1 MAKKKDVT
9 TDNEIFVAQ
18 KLAEDELNINEI
30 NKPLEMLDFKSFD
43 NNKDL
48 LDYQQQALI
57 NAFRMLVA
65 YFRDFK
71 ENKKEF
77 YAFYQ
82 KHYSFAH
89 CDFAKKKLNPLLKS
103 HFKVENH
110 CVSFEN
116 FINRLAFYMATGSG
130 KTIVIIKLVELLSVA
145 IRMGLIPKKNIMF
158 FSANEH
164 LIKQF
169 EKEIEKYNR
178 NKDYFKQIDFKN
190 LKSVTNKDFHH
201 APKNSFIEKIA
212 LFYYRADLMSDE
224 ESKENLLNYK
234 DYWDNGENYVIL
246 DEAHKGNK
254 TESKRQAIFSLLSL
268 KGFLFNFS
276 ATFTEESDLITA
288 VYNLSVGEWVKL
300 GYGKESVLL
309 KKNNLNAFKEL
320 KDLNDREKEIA
331 LLKALLLLGMQK
343 RHQTEGYFYDP
354 LMLVFTH
361 SVNVKNSDAEIF
373 FKTLARVIE
382 NDDGSDFLKA
392 KDDLLEELKNPEFL
406 FSDDKDKGY
415 KVNVFKESLKSM
427 DFKGLKEEVFYASN
441 GHIEV
446 IINPKNNQEI
456 AFKLNTS
463 DKVFCLIRIGDITE
477 WICEKLKSV
486 KVVSKNLS
494 FKEESYFS
502 QIDKSSINILV
513 GSRTFDTG
521 WDSTRPSVILFLN
534 IGLDD
539 DAKKLV
545 KQSFGRGVRIESV
558 KNQRQRLAYL
568 DIDEAIKKDLKPNAA
583 MLETLFVIPTNHASL
598 EAILKIQ
605 KESENKGEN
614 RGSWREIKLEKT
626 PIKHALFVP
635 CYRKE
640 QTNALKIS
648 PSASFKMSEKNF
660 KDLKEYFHLM
670 SEKHFI
676 LKHEIYDP
684 KDYTL
689 LKEMIQT
696 AHFKK
701 VPTWHYKDL
710 DHMISE
716 IKGKKGYTLLKDLI
730 QTAHFKKVSTWHYK
744 DLDHM
749 ISEIKGKLY
758 PNQKVPKDEFNALDS
773 EKIVHFKRIK
783 VRADKKE
790 ELIQT
795 IQEVKE
801 YAPLDKETLR
811 IKIAQGEI
819 DPYDTEKHKQDK
831 TFKVDEAELLKLKE
845 HYYTPLIKAKNCDW
859 LKHVVKVESE
869 SDFLEELLKI
879 VETLQENY
887 DFWAFSK
894 IDEHLDNLFI
904 PYFNNAA
911 ERKFFPDFIFW
922 LQKGGTQIICFI
934 DPKGSKHTDYE
945 HKADAY
951 QLFKDKI
958 FNPKN
963 DPNLK
968 IKVVLKFYGDKDDVG
983 ERYRDD
989 WIKEGELKDFFLKQL
1004 A

>member
-1 MAKKKDVT
+1 MAKKKDLT

-18 KLAEDELNINEI
+18 KLAEEELDTNEI
-30 NKPLEMLDFKSFD
+30 NEPLERLDFKSFD
-43 NNKDL
+43 NNKEL

-57 NAFRMLVA
+57 NAFRMLIA

-82 KHYSFAH
+82 KHYSFAN

-110 CVSFEN
+110 CVKFEN

-178 NKDYFKQIDFKN
+178 NKDYSKQIDFKS
-190 LKSVTNKDFHH
+190 LKSVTNKDFYH

-254 TESKRQAIFSLLSL
+254 SESKRQAIFSLLSL
-268 KGFLFNFS
+268 KGLLFNFS

-343 RHQTEGYFYDP
+343 RYQTEGYFYDP

-406 FSDDKDKGY
+406 FSDGKDKEKEY
-415 KVNVFKESLKSM
+415 KIKVFKEGLKSM
-427 DFKGLKEEVFYASN
+427 DFKGLKEEVFYANN

-463 DKVFCLIRIGDITE
+463 DKVFCLIKIGDITE

-513 GSRTFDTG
+513 GSRTFETG

-568 DIDEAIKKDLKPNAA
+568 EIDKAVKKDLKPHAA

-598 EAILKIQ
+598 EAILNFQ
-605 KESENKGEN
+605 KESENKGED

-640 QTNALKIS
+640 QASILKL
-648 PSASFKMSEKNF
+648 PESASFKMSEKNF

-676 LKHEIYDP
+676 LKHEIYNP

-701 VPTWHYKDL
+701 V
-710 DHMISE
+710 
-716 IKGKKGYTLLKDLI
+716 
-730 QTAHFKKVSTWHYK
+730 STWHYK
-744 DLDHM
+744 DLDYM

-758 PNQKVPKDEFNALDS
+758 PNQKVPKDEFNALDN
-773 EKIVHFKRIK
+773 EKIVHFKRVK

-790 ELIQT
+790 KLIQT

-801 YAPLDKETLR
+801 YTPL
-811 IKIAQGEI
+811 
-819 DPYDTEKHKQDK
+819 DTEKHKQDR

-859 LKHVVKVESE
+859 LKHVVKVKSE

-879 VETLQENY
+879 TETLQENY

-904 PYFNNAA
+904 PYIDNAT
-911 ERKFFPDFIFW
+911 ERRFFPDFIFW
-922 LQKGGTQIICFI
+922 LEKGGTQIICFI

-951 QLFKDKI
+951 KLFKDKV
-958 FNPKN
+958 FSSKD
-963 DPNLK
+963 DPNFK

-989 WIKEGELKDFFLKQL
+989 WIKKGKLEDFFLTL
-1004 A
+1004 IA

>member
-1 MAKKKDVT
+1 MAKKKQEVRN
-9 TDNEIFVAQ
+9 NEIFVAQ
-18 KLAEDELNINEI
+18 KLAEEELNTNKINE
-30 NKPLEMLDFKSFD
+30 PLERLDFKSFD
-43 NNKDL
+43 SNKEL

-57 NAFRMLVA
+57 NAFRVLVA

-82 KHYSFAH
+82 KHYSFAN
-89 CDFAKKKLNPLLKS
+89 CDFAKKKLNDLLKNS
-103 HFKVENH
+103 FKVENG
-110 CVSFEN
+110 CVKFEN

-169 EKEIEKYNR
+169 EKEIERYNR
-178 NKDYFKQIDFKN
+178 GKDYFKQIDFKN

-201 APKNSFIEKIA
+201 APKDSFIKQIA
-212 LFYYRADLMSDE
+212 LFYYRADLMNDE

-254 TESKRQAIFSLLSL
+254 SESKRQAIFSLLSL

-276 ATFTEESDLITA
+276 ATFTEESDLITS

-309 KKNNLNAFKEL
+309 KKNNLNAFKDL

-343 RHQTEGYFYDP
+343 RYKTESYFHDP

-382 NDDGSDFLKA
+382 NDDGSDFSKA
-392 KDDLLEELKNPEFL
+392 KEDLLEELKDPEFL
-406 FSDDKDKGY
+406 FSANKDKDY
-415 KVNVFKESLKSM
+415 KVKVFKEGLKSI
-427 DFKGLKEEVFYASN
+427 DFKGLKEEVFYANS

-568 DIDEAIKKDLKPNAA
+568 DIDEAIKEKLKPNAA

-598 EAILKIQ
+598 EAILKFQ

-626 PIKHALFVP
+626 RIEHALFVP

-648 PSASFKMSEKNF
+648 PSTSFKMSEKNF

-701 VPTWHYKDL
+701 V
-710 DHMISE
+710 
-716 IKGKKGYTLLKDLI
+716 
-730 QTAHFKKVSTWHYK
+730 STWHYK
-744 DLDHM
+744 DLDYM

-758 PNQKVPKDEFNALDS
+758 PNQKVPKDEFNALDN

-783 VRADKKE
+783 VKAGKKE
-790 ELIQT
+790 ELIKT
-795 IQEVKE
+795 IQEVEE

-819 DPYDTEKHKQDK
+819 DPYGAERHRQGK
-831 TFKVDEAELLKLKE
+831 TFKVEDAELLKLKE
-845 HYYTPLIKAKNCDW
+845 HYYTPLIKAKNCEW

-869 SDFLEELLKI
+869 IDFLKELQDQETTK
-879 VETLQENY
+879 TLQENY

-904 PYFNNAA
+904 PYIGEHTT
-911 ERKFFPDFIFW
+911 ERRFFPDFIFW
-922 LQKGGTQIICFI
+922 LQKGDTQIICFI

-951 QLFKDKI
+951 KLFKNKI

-963 DPNLK
+963 DPHCKIKK
-968 IKVVLKFYGDKDDVG
+968 IKVVLKFYGDKDRVG
-983 ERYRDD
+983 DNYRDY
-989 WIKEGELKDFFLKQL
+989 WIQKGKLNDFFLTLKD
-1004 A
+1004 

>member
-1 MAKKKDVT
+1 MAKKKDLT

-18 KLAEDELNINEI
+18 KLAEDELNANEI
-30 NKPLEMLDFKSFD
+30 NEPLEMLDFKSFD
-43 NNKDL
+43 SNKEL

-57 NAFRMLVA
+57 NAFRVLTA

-82 KHYSFAH
+82 KHYSFAN

-110 CVSFEN
+110 CVRFEN

-178 NKDYFKQIDFKN
+178 GKDYFKQIDFKS
-190 LKSVTNKDFHH
+190 LKSVTNKDFYH
-201 APKNSFIEKIA
+201 ASKDFFQKIV
-212 LFYYRADLMSDE
+212 LFYYRADLMNDE

-234 DYWDNGENYVIL
+234 DCWDNGENYVIL

-268 KGFLFNFS
+268 KGFLSNFS

-343 RHQTEGYFYDP
+343 RYKVEGYFYDP

-406 FSDDKDKGY
+406 FSDDKDKDY
-415 KVNVFKESLKSM
+415 KVKVFKEGLKNM

-463 DKVFCLIRIGDITE
+463 DKVFCLIKIGDITE

-502 QIDKSSINILV
+502 QIDESSINILV

-598 EAILKIQ
+598 EAILKFQ

-626 PIKHALFVP
+626 PIKHDLFVP

-676 LKHEIYDP
+676 LKHEFYDP

-689 LKEMIQT
+689 LKDM
-696 AHFKK
+696 
-701 VPTWHYKDL
+701 
-710 DHMISE
+710 
-716 IKGKKGYTLLKDLI
+716 I

-744 DLDHM
+744 DLDYM
-749 ISEIKGKLY
+749 ISEIKSKLY
-758 PNQKVPKDEFNALDS
+758 PNQKVPKDEFNALDN
-773 EKIVHFKRIK
+773 EKIVHFKRVK
-783 VRADKKE
+783 VKADKKE
-790 ELIQT
+790 KLIQT

-801 YAPLDKETLR
+801 YTPLDKETLR
-811 IKIAQGEI
+811 KKIAQGEI
-819 DPYDTEKHKQDK
+819 DPYDTEKHKQDR
-831 TFKVDEAELLKLKE
+831 TFKVGDAELLKLKE

-869 SDFLEELLKI
+869 IDFLKELQETETIK
-879 VETLQENY
+879 TLQENY

-904 PYFNNAA
+904 PYIDNGAT

-922 LQKGGTQIICFI
+922 LEKGGTQIICFI

-951 QLFKDKI
+951 KLFKDKI
-958 FNPKN
+958 FNPKD

-968 IKVVLKFYGDKDDVG
+968 IKVVLKFYGNKDGVG

>member
-1 MAKKKDVT
+1 MAKKKDLT

-18 KLAEDELNINEI
+18 KLAEDELDTNKINE
-30 NKPLEMLDFKSFD
+30 PLEMLDFKSFD
-43 NNKDL
+43 NNKEL

-57 NAFRMLVA
+57 NAFRMLAA

-82 KHYSFAH
+82 KYYSFAN

-116 FINRLAFYMATGSG
+116 FINRLAFYMA
-130 KTIVIIKLVELLSVA
+130 

-158 FSANEH
+158 FSANEN

-169 EKEIEKYNR
+169 KKEIEKYNR
-178 NKDYFKQIDFKN
+178 NKDYFKQIDFKS
-190 LKSVTNKDFHH
+190 LKSVKNKDFHH
-201 APKNSFIEKIA
+201 APKDFFIEKIT

-254 TESKRQAIFSLLSL
+254 SESKRQAIFSLLSQ

-343 RHQTEGYFYDP
+343 RYKTEGYFYDP

-392 KDDLLEELKNPEFL
+392 KEDLLEELKNPEFL
-406 FSDDKDKGY
+406 FGDDKDKGY
-415 KVNVFKESLKSM
+415 KVKVFKEGLKSM
-427 DFKGLKEEVFYASN
+427 DFKDLKEEVFYANN

-463 DKVFCLIRIGDITE
+463 DKVFCLIKIGDITE

-568 DIDEAIKKDLKPNAA
+568 EIDGAIKKDLKPNAA
-583 MLETLFVIPTNHASL
+583 MLETLFVIPTNYASL

-676 LKHEIYDP
+676 LKHEIYNP
-684 KDYTL
+684 KDYAL
-689 LKEMIQT
+689 LKEM
-696 AHFKK
+696 
-701 VPTWHYKDL
+701 
-710 DHMISE
+710 
-716 IKGKKGYTLLKDLI
+716 I

-744 DLDHM
+744 DLDYM

-758 PNQKVPKDEFNALDS
+758 PNQKVPKDEFNALDN
-773 EKIVHFKRIK
+773 EKIVHFKRVK
-783 VRADKKE
+783 VKADKKE
-790 ELIQT
+790 ELIKK

-801 YAPLDKETLR
+801 YAPLDKER
-811 IKIAQGEI
+811 IKIGQGEI

-859 LKHVVKVESE
+859 LKHVVKVKSE
-869 SDFLEELLKI
+869 SDFLEELLEI
-879 VETLQENY
+879 TETLQENY

-894 IDEHLDNLFI
+894 IDEHLDHLFI
-904 PYFNNAA
+904 PYFNNVA
-911 ERKFFPDFIFW
+911 ERRFFPDFIFW
-922 LQKGGTQIICFI
+922 LEKGGMQIICFI
-934 DPKGSKHTDYE
+934 DPKGTKIAEYE

-951 QLFKDKI
+951 KLFKDKV
-958 FNPKN
+958 FSSKD

-968 IKVVLKFYGDKDDVG
+968 IKVVLKFYGDKDEVADG
-983 ERYRDD
+983 YRDY
-989 WIKEGELKDFFLKQL
+989 WIKKGKLEDFFLTL
-1004 A
+1004 IA

>member
-1 MAKKKDVT
+1 MAKKKDLT

-18 KLAEDELNINEI
+18 KLAEEELNTNEI
-30 NKPLEMLDFKSFD
+30 NEPLERLDFKSFD
-43 NNKDL
+43 NNKEL

-82 KHYSFAH
+82 KHYSFAN

-158 FSANEH
+158 FSTNEN

-190 LKSVTNKDFHH
+190 LKSVTHKDFYR
-201 APKNSFIEKIA
+201 APKDSVIKQIT
-212 LFYYRADLMSDE
+212 LFYYRADLMNDE

-343 RHQTEGYFYDP
+343 RYKVEGYFYDP

-392 KDDLLEELKNPEFL
+392 KEDLLEELKNPEFL
-406 FSDDKDKGY
+406 FSDGKEQKY
-415 KVNVFKESLKSM
+415 KVEVFKDGLKSM

-463 DKVFCLIRIGDITE
+463 DKVFCLIKIGDITE

-513 GSRTFDTG
+513 GSRTFETG

-568 DIDEAIKKDLKPNAA
+568 EIDEAIKKDLKPNAA

-598 EAILKIQ
+598 EAILKFQ
-605 KESENKGEN
+605 KESENGGEN

-626 PIKHALFVP
+626 PIKHKLFVP

-676 LKHEIYDP
+676 LKHEIYSP

-689 LKEMIQT
+689 LKEMIQE
-696 AHFKK
+696 AHFN
-701 VPTWHYKDL
+701 
-710 DHMISE
+710 
-716 IKGKKGYTLLKDLI
+716 
-730 QTAHFKKVSTWHYK
+730 KVSTWHYK
-744 DLDHM
+744 DLDYM

-758 PNQKVPKDEFNALDS
+758 PNQKVPKDEFNALDN
-773 EKIVHFKRIK
+773 EKIVHFKRVK

-790 ELIQT
+790 KLIQT

-811 IKIAQGEI
+811 TKIAQGEI
-819 DPYDTEKHKQDK
+819 DIDNIDKHKQDK
-831 TFKVDEAELLKLKE
+831 TFKVDDTELLKLKE

-859 LKHVVKVESE
+859 LKHVVKVKSE

-879 VETLQENY
+879 TETLQENY

-904 PYFNNAA
+904 PYIDNGAT

-951 QLFKDKI
+951 KLFKDKV
-958 FNPKN
+958 FSSKD
-963 DPNLK
+963 DPNFK
-968 IKVVLKFYGDKDDVG
+968 IKVVLKFYGDKDGVADL
-983 ERYRDD
+983 YRDY
-989 WIKEGELKDFFLKQL
+989 WIKKGKLEDFFLDLKD
-1004 A
+1004 

>member
-1 MAKKKDVT
+1 MAKKKQEIRN
-9 TDNEIFVAQ
+9 NEIFVAQ
-18 KLAEDELNINEI
+18 KLAEEELNINEI
-30 NKPLEMLDFKSFD
+30 NDPLEMLDFKSFD
-43 NNKDL
+43 SNKEL

-57 NAFRMLVA
+57 NAFRVLVA

-82 KHYSFAH
+82 EHYSFAN
-89 CDFAKKKLNPLLKS
+89 CDFTNKKLNHLLKS

-158 FSANEH
+158 FSANEN

-178 NKDYFKQIDFKN
+178 GKDFSKQIDFKN
-190 LKSVTNKDFHH
+190 LKEVTNKDFHR
-201 APKNSFIEKIA
+201 APKDFFEKIA

-224 ESKENLLNYK
+224 GKENLLNYK
-234 DYWDNGENYVIL
+234 DCWDNGENYVIL

-343 RHQTEGYFYDP
+343 RYQVEGYFYDP

-361 SVNVKNSDAEIF
+361 SVNVENSDAEIF

-392 KDDLLEELKNPEFL
+392 KEDLLEELKNPEFL
-406 FSDDKDKGY
+406 FSDGKDQNY
-415 KVNVFKESLKSM
+415 KIEVFKEGLKSM
-427 DFKGLKEEVFYASN
+427 DFKGLKEAVFYANN

-446 IINPKNNQEI
+446 IINHKNNQEI

-513 GSRTFDTG
+513 GSRTFETG

-568 DIDEAIKKDLKPNAA
+568 DIDESIKKALKPNAA
-583 MLETLFVIPTNHASL
+583 MLETLFVIATKS
-598 EAILKIQ
+598 ESVKAILDL
-605 KESENKGEN
+605 KEESSDP
-614 RGSWREIKLEKT
+614 SWCEVELEKT
-626 PIKHALFVP
+626 LIEHALFVP
-635 CYRKE
+635 CYQEKSIKATDL
-640 QTNALKIS
+640 QS
-648 PSASFKMSEKNF
+648 GSFKMSEKNF

-676 LKHEIYDP
+676 LKHEIYNP
-684 KDYTL
+684 KDY
-689 LKEMIQT
+689 
-696 AHFKK
+696 A
-701 VPTWHYKDL
+701 
-710 DHMISE
+710 
-716 IKGKKGYTLLKDLI
+716 LLKDLI
-730 QTAHFKKVSTWHYK
+730 QTKRFEIELNWHYK
-744 DLDHM
+744 DLDDL
-749 ISEIKGKLY
+749 ISILKKRLY
-758 PNQKVPKDEFNALDS
+758 LNQKVPKDEFNALDN

-783 VRADKKE
+783 VKADKKE
-790 ELIQT
+790 KLIQT

-801 YAPLDKETLR
+801 YAPL
-811 IKIAQGEI
+811 
-819 DPYDTEKHKQDK
+819 DTEKHKQDK

-869 SDFLEELLKI
+869 IDFLKELQKTETI
-879 VETLQENY
+879 KTLQENY

-904 PYFNNAA
+904 PYFNGAT
-911 ERKFFPDFIFW
+911 ERRFFPDFIFW
-922 LQKGGTQIICFI
+922 LEKGGTQIICFI
-934 DPKGSKHTDYE
+934 DPKGTEHTSSL
-945 HKADAY
+945 HKADVY
-951 QLFKDKI
+951 KNLFKDKV
-958 FNPKN
+958 FSSKN
-963 DPNLK
+963 DPNSK
-968 IKVVLKFYGDKDDVG
+968 IKVVLKFYGNKDKVPDD
-983 ERYRDD
+983 YRNY
-989 WIKEGELKDFFLKQL
+989 WIKKGELKDFFLTL
-1004 A
+1004 

>member
-1 MAKKKDVT
+1 MAKKKDLT

-18 KLAEDELNINEI
+18 KLAEEELDTNEI
-30 NKPLEMLDFKSFD
+30 NEPLEMLDFKSFD
-43 NNKDL
+43 SNKEL

-57 NAFRMLVA
+57 NAFRVLVA

-82 KHYSFAH
+82 KHYSFAN

-158 FSANEH
+158 FSANEN

-178 NKDYFKQIDFKN
+178 GKDYFKQIDFKS

-201 APKNSFIEKIA
+201 APKDFSIEKIT
-212 LFYYRADLMSDE
+212 LFYYRADLMNDE

-254 TESKRQAIFSLLSL
+254 SESKRQAIFSLLSL

-343 RHQTEGYFYDP
+343 RYQTEGYFHDP

-406 FSDDKDKGY
+406 FSDDKDKDY
-415 KVNVFKESLKSM
+415 KVKVFKEGLKSM
-427 DFKGLKEEVFYASN
+427 DFKGLKEAVFYASN

-463 DKVFCLIRIGDITE
+463 DKIFCLIRIGDITE

-486 KVVSKNLS
+486 KVVGKNLS

-568 DIDEAIKKDLKPNAA
+568 EIDGAIKKALKPNAA
-583 MLETLFVIPTNHASL
+583 MLETLFVIATKS
-598 EAILKIQ
+598 ESVKAILDL
-605 KESENKGEN
+605 KEESSDP
-614 RGSWREIKLEKT
+614 SWCEVELEEM
-626 PIKHALFVP
+626 PIEHALFVP
-635 CYRKE
+635 CYQEKSIKATDL
-640 QTNALKIS
+640 QS
-648 PSASFKMSEKNF
+648 GSFKMSEKNF

-676 LKHEIYDP
+676 LKHEIYNP
-684 KDYTL
+684 KDY
-689 LKEMIQT
+689 K
-696 AHFKK
+696 
-701 VPTWHYKDL
+701 
-710 DHMISE
+710 
-716 IKGKKGYTLLKDLI
+716 LLKDLI
-730 QTAHFKKVSTWHYK
+730 QTKRFEIELNWHYK
-744 DLDHM
+744 DLDDL
-749 ISEIKGKLY
+749 ISILKKRLY
-758 PNQKVPKDEFNALDS
+758 LNQKVPKDEFNALDS

-790 ELIQT
+790 KLIQT
-795 IQEVKE
+795 IQEMKE

-819 DPYDTEKHKQDK
+819 DPYDTDKHKQDK
-831 TFKVDEAELLKLKE
+831 TFKVDDAELLKLKE

-869 SDFLEELLKI
+869 IDFLKELQKTETI
-879 VETLQENY
+879 KTLQENY

-904 PYFNNAA
+904 PYFNGAT

-934 DPKGSKHTDYE
+934 DPKGTEHTSGLR
-945 HKADAY
+945 KADLY
-951 QLFKDKI
+951 KLFKDKV
-958 FNPKN
+958 FSSKN

-968 IKVVLKFYGDKDDVG
+968 IKVVLKFYGNKDKVPDD
-983 ERYRDD
+983 YRDY
-989 WIKEGELKDFFLKQL
+989 WIKKGKLEDFFLKQL

>member
-1 MAKKKDVT
+1 MAKKKDLT
-9 TDNEIFVAQ
+9 SYNEIFVAQ
-18 KLAEDELNINEI
+18 KLAEEELNTNEI
-30 NKPLEMLDFKSFD
+30 NEPLERLDFKSFD
-43 NNKDL
+43 GNKEL

-71 ENKKEF
+71 GSKKEF

-82 KHYSFAH
+82 EHYSFAH
-89 CDFAKKKLNPLLKS
+89 CDFTHKKLNPLLKAY
-103 HFKVENH
+103 FKVENH

-145 IRMGLIPKKNIMF
+145 MGMGLIPKKNIMF
-158 FSANEH
+158 FSANEN

-178 NKDYFKQIDFKN
+178 GKDFSKQIDFKN
-190 LKSVTNKDFHH
+190 LKSITHKDFHR
-201 APKNSFIEKIA
+201 APKGFFEKIT

-254 TESKRQAIFSLLSL
+254 SESKRQAIFSLLSL

-276 ATFTEESDLITA
+276 ATFTEESDLITS

-309 KKNNLNAFKEL
+309 KKNNLNAFKDL

-343 RHQTEGYFYDP
+343 RYKTEGYFHDP

-361 SVNVKNSDAEIF
+361 SVNVENSDAEIF

-382 NDDGSDFLKA
+382 NDDGNDFVKA
-392 KDDLLEELKNPEFL
+392 KEDLLEELKDPEFL
-406 FSDDKDKGY
+406 FSDDKDKDY
-415 KVNVFKESLKSM
+415 KVKVFKEGLKSM
-427 DFKGLKEEVFYASN
+427 DFKGLKEEVFYANS

-463 DKVFCLIRIGDITE
+463 DKVFCLIKIGDITE
-477 WICEKLKSV
+477 WIHEKLKSV

-502 QIDKSSINILV
+502 QIDRSSINILV
-513 GSRTFDTG
+513 GSRTFETG

-568 DIDEAIKKDLKPNAA
+568 DIDEAIKKDLKPNVA

-598 EAILKIQ
+598 EAILEPQ
-605 KESENKGEN
+605 KESENRGEN

-626 PIKHALFVP
+626 LIKHDLFVP

-640 QTNALKIS
+640 PTSILELS
-648 PSASFKMSEKNF
+648 PNASFKMSEKNF
-660 KDLKEYFHLM
+660 KDLKEYFNLM

-684 KDYTL
+684 KDYATL
-689 LKEMIQT
+689 KDMIQ
-696 AHFKK
+696 K
-701 VPTWHYKDL
+701 
-710 DHMISE
+710 
-716 IKGKKGYTLLKDLI
+716 
-730 QTAHFKKVSTWHYK
+730 AHFKKVSTWHYK
-744 DLDHM
+744 DLDYM

-758 PNQKVPKDEFNALDS
+758 PNQKVPKDEFNALDN

-783 VRADKKE
+783 VKADKQE
-790 ELIQT
+790 ALIKT

-801 YAPLDKETLR
+801 HAPL
-811 IKIAQGEI
+811 
-819 DPYDTEKHKQDK
+819 DTEKHKQDK
-831 TFKVDEAELLKLKE
+831 TFKVDDAELLKLKE
-845 HYYTPLIKAKNCDW
+845 HYYTPLIKAKDCDW
-859 LKHVVKVESE
+859 LKHVVKVKSE
-869 SDFLEELLKI
+869 IDFLQELQDQETTK
-879 VETLQENY
+879 TLQENY

-904 PYFNNAA
+904 PYIDGAA
-911 ERKFFPDFIFW
+911 ERRFFPDFIFW
-922 LQKGGTQIICFI
+922 LQKGDTQIICFI
-934 DPKGSKHTDYE
+934 DPKGTKISDYQ

-951 QLFKDKI
+951 KLFKDKI

-963 DPNLK
+963 DPHFK

-983 ERYRDD
+983 DNYRDY
-989 WIKEGELKDFFLKQL
+989 WIQKGKLNNFFLTLKD
-1004 A
+1004 

>member
-1 MAKKKDVT
+1 MAKKKDLT
-9 TDNEIFVAQ
+9 THNEIFVAQ
-18 KLAEDELNINEI
+18 KLAEEELDTNEI
-30 NKPLEMLDFKSFD
+30 NDPLEMLDFKSFD
-43 NNKDL
+43 NNKEL

-57 NAFRMLVA
+57 NAFRMLTA

-82 KHYSFAH
+82 KHYSFAN
-89 CDFAKKKLNPLLKS
+89 CDFAKKKLHPLLKS
-103 HFKVENH
+103 HFKVENG

-190 LKSVTNKDFHH
+190 LKSVTNKDFYH
-201 APKNSFIEKIA
+201 APKNSFIEKIV
-212 LFYYRADLMSDE
+212 LFYYRADLMNDE

-343 RHQTEGYFYDP
+343 RYKTEGYFYDP

-361 SVNVKNSDAEIF
+361 SVNVENSDAEIF

-382 NDDGSDFLKA
+382 NDDEGDFLKA
-392 KDDLLEELKNPEFL
+392 KEDLLEELKNPEFL

-415 KVNVFKESLKSM
+415 KVKVFKEGLKSM

-463 DKVFCLIRIGDITE
+463 DKVFCLIKIGDITE
-477 WICEKLKSV
+477 WIYEKLKSV

-568 DIDEAIKKDLKPNAA
+568 DIDEAIKKDLKPHAA

-598 EAILKIQ
+598 EAILKFQ

-626 PIKHALFVP
+626 PIKHDLFVP

-676 LKHEIYDP
+676 LKHEIYNP

-689 LKEMIQT
+689 LKDM
-696 AHFKK
+696 
-701 VPTWHYKDL
+701 
-710 DHMISE
+710 
-716 IKGKKGYTLLKDLI
+716 I

-744 DLDHM
+744 DLDYM

-773 EKIVHFKRIK
+773 EKIVHFKRVK

-790 ELIQT
+790 KLIQT
-795 IQEVKE
+795 IQEMKE
-801 YAPLDKETLR
+801 YAPLDKER

-819 DPYDTEKHKQDK
+819 DPYDTEKHKQDR
-831 TFKVDEAELLKLKE
+831 TFKVDDAELLKLKE

-859 LKHVVKVESE
+859 LKHVVKVKSE

-879 VETLQENY
+879 TETLQENY

-894 IDEHLDNLFI
+894 INEHLDNLFI
-904 PYFNNAA
+904 PYIDNAT

-922 LQKGGTQIICFI
+922 LEKGGTQIICFI
-934 DPKGSKHTDYE
+934 DPKGTEHTSGLR
-945 HKADAY
+945 KADSY
-951 QLFKDKI
+951 KLFKDKV
-958 FNPKN
+958 FSSKN

-968 IKVVLKFYGDKDDVG
+968 IKVVLKFYGNKDKVPDD
-983 ERYRDD
+983 YRDY
-989 WIKEGELKDFFLKQL
+989 WIKKGELKDFFLKQL

>member
-1 MAKKKDVT
+1 MAKKKDLT

-18 KLAEDELNINEI
+18 KLAEEELNTNEI
-30 NKPLEMLDFKSFD
+30 NDPLEMLDFKSFD
-43 NNKDL
+43 SNKEL

-82 KHYSFAH
+82 KHYSFAN

-103 HFKVENH
+103 HFKVENN
-110 CVSFEN
+110 CVRFEN

-178 NKDYFKQIDFKN
+178 NKDYSKQIDFKS
-190 LKSVTNKDFHH
+190 LKSVKNKDFYHS
-201 APKNSFIEKIA
+201 PKDFFQKIT

-254 TESKRQAIFSLLSL
+254 SESKRQAIFSLLSL

-343 RHQTEGYFYDP
+343 RYQTEGYFYDP

-361 SVNVKNSDAEIF
+361 SVNIKNSDAEIF

-382 NDDGSDFLKA
+382 NDDEGVFLKA

-415 KVNVFKESLKSM
+415 KVKVFKEGLKGM
-427 DFKGLKEEVFYASN
+427 DFKGLKEAVFYASN

-463 DKVFCLIRIGDITE
+463 DKVFCLIKIGDITE

-513 GSRTFDTG
+513 GSRAFDTG

-568 DIDEAIKKDLKPNAA
+568 DIDGAVKKDLKPNAA

-598 EAILKIQ
+598 EAILKFQ

-626 PIKHALFVP
+626 PMKHALFVP

-640 QTNALKIS
+640 QTNALKIP

-676 LKHEIYDP
+676 LKHEIYNP
-684 KDYTL
+684 KDYEL

-710 DHMISE
+710 D
-716 IKGKKGYTLLKDLI
+716 Y
-730 QTAHFKKVSTWHYK
+730 
-744 DLDHM
+744 M

-773 EKIVHFKRIK
+773 EKIVHFKRVK
-783 VRADKKE
+783 VKADKKE
-790 ELIQT
+790 KLVKK

-801 YAPLDKETLR
+801 YAPLDKER

-819 DPYDTEKHKQDK
+819 DPYDTEKHKQNK
-831 TFKVDEAELLKLKE
+831 TFEVDGAELLKLKE

-859 LKHVVKVESE
+859 LKHVVKVKSE

-879 VETLQENY
+879 TETLQENY

-904 PYFNNAA
+904 PYIDNGAT
-911 ERKFFPDFIFW
+911 ERRFFPDFIFW
-922 LQKGGTQIICFI
+922 LEKGGMQIICFI

-951 QLFKDKI
+951 KLFKDKI
-958 FNPKN
+958 FNPKD

-968 IKVVLKFYGDKDDVG
+968 IKVVLKFYGDKDGVG

>member
-1 MAKKKDVT
+1 MAKKKDLT

-18 KLAEDELNINEI
+18 KLAEEELNTNEI
-30 NKPLEMLDFKSFD
+30 NEPLERLDFKSFD
-43 NNKDL
+43 NNKEL

-57 NAFRMLVA
+57 NAFRMLAA
-65 YFRDFK
+65 YFKDFK
-71 ENKKEF
+71 ESKKAF

-82 KHYSFAH
+82 EHYSFAN
-89 CDFAKKKLNPLLKS
+89 CDFTNKKLNPLLKDY
-103 HFKVENH
+103 FKVENG

-145 IRMGLIPKKNIMF
+145 IRMGLIPKKNLMF
-158 FSANEH
+158 FSANEN

-178 NKDYFKQIDFKN
+178 GKDFSKQIDFKN
-190 LKSVTNKDFHH
+190 LKEVTHKDFHR
-201 APKNSFIEKIA
+201 APKDSFIKQIA

-254 TESKRQAIFSLLSL
+254 SESKRQAIFSLLSL

-309 KKNNLNAFKEL
+309 KKNNLNAFKDS

-343 RHQTEGYFYDP
+343 RYKTEGYFHDP

-382 NDDGSDFLKA
+382 NDDGNDFLKA
-392 KDDLLEELKNPEFL
+392 KEDLLEEIKDTEFL
-406 FSDDKDKGY
+406 FSDDKDKDY
-415 KVNVFKESLKSM
+415 KVKVFKEGLNSM

-441 GHIEV
+441 GYIEV

-463 DKVFCLIRIGDITE
+463 DKVFCLIKIGDITE

-513 GSRTFDTG
+513 GSRTFETG

-568 DIDEAIKKDLKPNAA
+568 DIDKAVKKALKPNAA

-626 PIKHALFVP
+626 RIEHDLFVP

-640 QTNALKIS
+640 QTSILKL
-648 PSASFKMSEKNF
+648 PENASFKMSGENF
-660 KDLKEYFHLM
+660 KDLKEYFNLM

-684 KDYTL
+684 KDYEQ
-689 LKEMIQT
+689 LKKIIQ
-696 AHFKK
+696 K
-701 VPTWHYKDL
+701 
-710 DHMISE
+710 
-716 IKGKKGYTLLKDLI
+716 
-730 QTAHFKKVSTWHYK
+730 AHFKKVSTWHYK
-744 DLDHM
+744 DLDYM
-749 ISEIKGKLY
+749 IAEIKGKLY

-783 VRADKKE
+783 VKASKKE
-790 ELIQT
+790 ELVKK

-801 YAPLDKETLR
+801 YAPLDKER
-811 IKIAQGEI
+811 KKIAQGEI

-831 TFKVDEAELLKLKE
+831 TFEVDGAELLKLKE
-845 HYYTPLIKAKNCDW
+845 HYYTPLIKAKDCDW
-859 LKHVVKVESE
+859 LKHVVKVKSE
-869 SDFLEELLKI
+869 IDFLQELQDQETTK
-879 VETLQENY
+879 TLQENY

-904 PYFNNAA
+904 PYIDNAT
-911 ERKFFPDFIFW
+911 ERRFFPDFIFW
-922 LQKGGTQIICFI
+922 LQKGDTQIICFI
-934 DPKGSKHTDYE
+934 DPKGIIISDYQL
-945 HKADAY
+945 KADAY
-951 QLFKDKI
+951 KLFKDKI
-958 FNPKN
+958 FNSKN
-963 DPNLK
+963 DPNFK
-968 IKVVLKFYGDKDDVG
+968 IKVVLKFYGDKDKVG
-983 ERYRDD
+983 DNYRDY
-989 WIKEGELKDFFLKQL
+989 WIQKGKLNDFFLTLKD
-1004 A
+1004 

>member
-1 MAKKKDVT
+1 MAKKKDLT

-18 KLAEDELNINEI
+18 KLAEDELNTNEI
-30 NKPLEMLDFKSFD
+30 NEPLEMLDFKSFD
-43 NNKDL
+43 NNKEL

-71 ENKKEF
+71 GSKKEF

-82 KHYSFAH
+82 KHYSFAN
-89 CDFAKKKLNPLLKS
+89 CDFTKKKLHPLLKN
-103 HFKVENH
+103 HFKAENH

-158 FSANEH
+158 FSANEN

-169 EKEIEKYNR
+169 EKEIERYNR
-178 NKDYFKQIDFKN
+178 GKDYSKQMDFKS
-190 LKSVTNKDFHH
+190 LKSVKNEDFYH
-201 APKNSFIEKIA
+201 APKNSLMEKIA
-212 LFYYRADLMSDE
+212 LFYYRADLMNNE

-254 TESKRQAIFSLLSL
+254 SESKRQAIFSLLSL

-276 ATFTEESDLITA
+276 ATFTEESDLITS

-320 KDLNDREKEIA
+320 KDLNDREKETA
-331 LLKALLLLGMQK
+331 LLKALLLLAMQK
-343 RHQTEGYFYDP
+343 RYKTEGYFHDP

-382 NDDGSDFLKA
+382 NDDEGDFLKA
-392 KDDLLEELKNPEFL
+392 KEDLLEELKNPEFL
-406 FSDDKDKGY
+406 FSDDKDKDD
-415 KVNVFKESLKSM
+415 KVQVFKEGLKSM

-463 DKVFCLIRIGDITE
+463 DKVFCLIKIGDITE
-477 WICEKLKSV
+477 WIYEKLKSV

-494 FKEESYFS
+494 FREESYFS

-513 GSRTFDTG
+513 GSRTFETG

-539 DAKKLV
+539 DAKKFV

-568 DIDEAIKKDLKPNAA
+568 DIDVAIKKALKPNAA
-583 MLETLFVIPTNHASL
+583 MLETLFVIATKS
-598 EAILKIQ
+598 ESVKAILDFQ

-626 PIKHALFVP
+626 RIEHALFVP
-635 CYRKE
+635 CYRKK
-640 QTNALKIS
+640 QTSITELPEN
-648 PSASFKMSEKNF
+648 ASFKMSGENF
-660 KDLKEYFHLM
+660 KDLKEYFNLM

-689 LKEMIQT
+689 LKDMIQ
-696 AHFKK
+696 K
-701 VPTWHYKDL
+701 
-710 DHMISE
+710 
-716 IKGKKGYTLLKDLI
+716 
-730 QTAHFKKVSTWHYK
+730 AHFKKVSTWHYK
-744 DLDHM
+744 DLDYM

-758 PNQKVPKDEFNALDS
+758 PNQKVPKDEFNALDN

-783 VRADKKE
+783 VKASKKE
-790 ELIQT
+790 ELVKK

-801 YAPLDKETLR
+801 YAPLDKER
-811 IKIAQGEI
+811 KKIAQGEI

-831 TFKVDEAELLKLKE
+831 TFEVDGAELLKLKE

-869 SDFLEELLKI
+869 IDFLKELQETETIK
-879 VETLQENY
+879 TLQENY

-904 PYFNNAA
+904 PYIDNAA
-911 ERKFFPDFIFW
+911 ERRFFPDFIFW

-934 DPKGSKHTDYE
+934 DPKGTEHTSGLR
-945 HKADAY
+945 KANAY
-951 QLFKDKI
+951 KLFKGKVFTPKDNPHFKI
-958 FNPKN
+958 Q
-963 DPNLK
+963 
-968 IKVVLKFYGDKDDVG
+968 VVLKFYGDKNKVPDD
-983 ERYRDD
+983 YRNH
-989 WIKEGELKDFFLKQL
+989 WIQKGKLEDFFRTLQL
-1004 A
+1004 EFIERG

>member
-1 MAKKKDVT
+1 MAKKKDLT

-18 KLAEDELNINEI
+18 KLAEDELNTNEI
-30 NKPLEMLDFKSFD
+30 NEPLERLDFKSFD
-43 NNKDL
+43 SNKEL

-57 NAFRMLVA
+57 NAFRMLAA

-82 KHYSFAH
+82 EHYSFAN
-89 CDFAKKKLNPLLKS
+89 CDFTHKKLNHLLKS
-103 HFKVENH
+103 HFKVKNQR
-110 CVSFEN
+110 VSFEN

-158 FSANEH
+158 FSANEN

-178 NKDYFKQIDFKN
+178 GKDFSKQIDFKN
-190 LKSVTNKDFHH
+190 LKSVTHKDFHR
-201 APKNSFIEKIA
+201 APKDFFEKIA
-212 LFYYRADLMSDE
+212 LFYYRADLMNDE

-254 TESKRQAIFSLLSL
+254 SESKRQAIFSLLSL

-276 ATFTEESDLITA
+276 ATFTEESDLITS

-309 KKNNLNAFKEL
+309 KKNNLSAFKDL

-343 RHQTEGYFYDP
+343 RYKTEGYFHDP

-361 SVNVKNSDAEIF
+361 SVNVENSDAEIF

-382 NDDGSDFLKA
+382 NDDGNDFLKA
-392 KDDLLEELKNPEFL
+392 KEDLLEEIKNPEFL
-406 FSDDKDKGY
+406 FSDGKDKDY
-415 KVNVFKESLKSM
+415 KVKVFKEGLKSM
-427 DFKGLKEEVFYASN
+427 DFKGLKEEVFYANS

-463 DKVFCLIRIGDITE
+463 DKIFCLIKIGDITE
-477 WICEKLKSV
+477 WIDEKLKSV

-513 GSRTFDTG
+513 GSRTFETG

-568 DIDEAIKKDLKPNAA
+568 EIDEATKENLKPNAA

-605 KESENKGEN
+605 KESENRGES

-640 QTNALKIS
+640 PTSITELPEN
-648 PSASFKMSEKNF
+648 ASFKMSGENF
-660 KDLKEYFHLM
+660 KDLKECFNLM

-684 KDYTL
+684 KDYKQ
-689 LKEMIQT
+689 LKKMIEKE
-696 AHFKK
+696 H
-701 VPTWHYKDL
+701 V
-710 DHMISE
+710 
-716 IKGKKGYTLLKDLI
+716 
-730 QTAHFKKVSTWHYK
+730 KKVSTWHYK
-744 DLDHM
+744 DLDYM

-758 PNQKVPKDEFNALDS
+758 PNKKVPKDEFNTIDS
-773 EKIVHFKRIK
+773 EKIVHFERIK
-783 VRADKKE
+783 VKADKEE
-790 ELIQT
+790 ELIKT

-801 YAPLDKETLR
+801 HVPLDKETL
-811 IKIAQGEI
+811 IKKIAPDG
-819 DPYDTEKHKQDK
+819 
-831 TFKVDEAELLKLKE
+831 AELLKLKE

-859 LKHVVKVESE
+859 LKHVVKVGSE
-869 SDFLEELLKI
+869 IDFLKELLETETTK
-879 VETLQENY
+879 TLQENY

-904 PYFNNAA
+904 PYIGENAT

-922 LQKGGTQIICFI
+922 LQKGDTQIICFI
-934 DPKGSKHTDYE
+934 DPKGITYAVDWGN
-945 HKADAY
+945 KADAY
-951 QLFKDKI
+951 EEFFKDKI

-963 DPNLK
+963 DPNSK
-968 IKVVLKFYGDKDDVG
+968 IKVVLKFYGDKDRAP
-983 ERYRDD
+983 EKYRDY
-989 WIKEGELKDFFLKQL
+989 WIKKGKLNDFFLTMKD
-1004 A
+1004 

>member
-1 MAKKKDVT
+1 MAKKKQENLT
-9 TDNEIFVAQ
+9 HNEIFVAQ
-18 KLAEDELNINEI
+18 KLAEEELNTHEINE
-30 NKPLEMLDFKSFD
+30 PLEMLDFKSFD
-43 NNKDL
+43 NNKEL

-71 ENKKEF
+71 ENKKDF

-82 KHYSFAH
+82 KHYSFAN
-89 CDFAKKKLNPLLKS
+89 CDFTKKKLNDLLRNS
-103 HFKVENH
+103 FKVENG
-110 CVSFEN
+110 CVKFEN

-145 IRMGLIPKKNIMF
+145 MGMGLIPKKNIMF

-169 EKEIEKYNR
+169 EKEIEKYNWG
-178 NKDYFKQIDFKN
+178 KDYSKQIDFKD
-190 LKSVTNKDFHH
+190 LKSVENEDFYH
-201 APKNSFIEKIA
+201 ASNNVFKGMKKIA

-234 DYWDNGENYVIL
+234 DRWDNGENYVIL
-246 DEAHKGNK
+246 DEAHKGSK
-254 TESKRQAIFSLLSL
+254 AESKRQAIFSLLSL
-268 KGFLFNFS
+268 RGFLFNFS
-276 ATFTEESDLITA
+276 ATFTEESDLITS

-300 GYGKESVLL
+300 GYGKESILL
-309 KKNNLNAFKEL
+309 KKNNLNAFRDL

-331 LLKALLLLGMQK
+331 LLKGLLLLAMQK
-343 RHQTEGYFYDP
+343 RYKKEGYFHDP

-361 SVNVKNSDAEIF
+361 SVNVENSDVEIF

-382 NDDGSDFLKA
+382 NDDESDFLKA
-392 KDDLLEELKNPEFL
+392 KDDLLEELKEPEFL
-406 FSDDKDKGY
+406 FSGGKDQDY
-415 KVNVFKESLKSM
+415 KIKVFKEGLNDM
-427 DFKGLKEEVFYASN
+427 DFKGLKEEVFYASS

-463 DKVFCLIRIGDITE
+463 DKIFCLIRIGDITE
-477 WICEKLKSV
+477 WIREKLKSV

-513 GSRTFDTG
+513 GSRAFDTG

-568 DIDEAIKKDLKPNAA
+568 DIDEAIKDRLKPNAA

-598 EAILKIQ
+598 EAILKFQ
-605 KESENKGEN
+605 KESESGGEN
-614 RGSWREIKLEKT
+614 RGSWHEIKLEKT
-626 PIKHALFVP
+626 PMKHALFVP

-640 QTNALKIS
+640 QTNALKLDK
-648 PSASFKMSEKNF
+648 SASFKMSEKNF
-660 KDLKEYFHLM
+660 KDLKEYFNLM

-676 LKHEIYDP
+676 LKHEFYDP
-684 KDYTL
+684 KDYAL
-689 LKEMIQT
+689 LKDMIQKK
-696 AHFKK
+696 HFKIELN
-701 VPTWHYKDL
+701 WHYKDL
-710 DHMISE
+710 D
-716 IKGKKGYTLLKDLI
+716 Y
-730 QTAHFKKVSTWHYK
+730 
-744 DLDHM
+744 M

-758 PNQKVPKDEFNALDS
+758 PNQKVPKDEFNALDN

-783 VRADKKE
+783 VKADKKE
-790 ELIQT
+790 ALVKT

-819 DPYDTEKHKQDK
+819 DPYDTDKHKQDK
-831 TFKVDEAELLKLKE
+831 AFKFDGAELLKFKE

-869 SDFLEELLKI
+869 IDFLKELQETETI
-879 VETLQENY
+879 ETLQKNY

-894 IDEHLDNLFI
+894 IDEYLDNLFI
-904 PYFNNAA
+904 PYIDNCTT

-934 DPKGSKHTDYE
+934 DPKGIEYTAYE
-945 HKADAY
+945 SKADWY
-951 QLFKDKI
+951 NKLFKDKI
-958 FNPKN
+958 FNPKDN
-963 DPNLK
+963 PHFK
-968 IKVVLKFYGDKDDVG
+968 IKVVLKFYNNSNKVPPEG
-983 ERYRDD
+983 YRDY
-989 WIKEGELKDFFLKQL
+989 WIQKRELKDFFLTLKI
-1004 A
+1004 

>member
-1 MAKKKDVT
+1 MAKKKDLT

-18 KLAEDELNINEI
+18 KLAEEELNINEI
-30 NKPLEMLDFKSFD
+30 NDPLEMLDFKSFD
-43 NNKDL
+43 SNKEL

-82 KHYSFAH
+82 EHYSFAH

-103 HFKVENH
+103 HFKVENQR
-110 CVSFEN
+110 VSFEN

-158 FSANEH
+158 FSANEN
-164 LIKQF
+164 LIQQF

-178 NKDYFKQIDFKN
+178 NKDFSKQIDFKS
-190 LKSVTNKDFHH
+190 LKSVKNKDFYH

-212 LFYYRADLMSDE
+212 LFYYRADLMNDE

-254 TESKRQAIFSLLSL
+254 SESKRQAIFSLLSL

-343 RHQTEGYFYDP
+343 RYQTEGYFHNP

-415 KVNVFKESLKSM
+415 KVKVFKEGLKSM
-427 DFKGLKEEVFYASN
+427 DFKGLKEEVFYANN

-463 DKVFCLIRIGDITE
+463 DKVFCLIKIGDITE

-558 KNQRQRLAYL
+558 KNQRQRLSYL
-568 DIDEAIKKDLKPNAA
+568 EIDGAIKKTLKPNAA
-583 MLETLFVIPTNHASL
+583 MLETLFVIPTNYASL
-598 EAILKIQ
+598 DAILNFQ
-605 KESENKGEN
+605 KESENRGES

-676 LKHEIYDP
+676 LKHEIYNP
-684 KDYTL
+684 KDYAL

-696 AHFKK
+696 AHFN
-701 VPTWHYKDL
+701 
-710 DHMISE
+710 
-716 IKGKKGYTLLKDLI
+716 
-730 QTAHFKKVSTWHYK
+730 KVSTWHYK
-744 DLDHM
+744 DLGYM

-758 PNQKVPKDEFNALDS
+758 PNQKVPKDEFNALDD
-773 EKIVHFKRIK
+773 EKIVHFKRVK

-790 ELIQT
+790 KLIQT

-811 IKIAQGEI
+811 TKIVQGEI
-819 DPYDTEKHKQDK
+819 DPYDTEKHKQDR

-859 LKHVVKVESE
+859 LKHVVKVKSE

-879 VETLQENY
+879 TETLQENY

-904 PYFNNAA
+904 PYIDNAT
-911 ERKFFPDFIFW
+911 ERRFFPDFIFW

-951 QLFKDKI
+951 KLFKDKI
-958 FNPKN
+958 FNPKD

-983 ERYRDD
+983 ERYRDL
-989 WIKEGELKDFFLKQL
+989 WIEKGKLEYFFLDLKD
-1004 A
+1004 

>member
-1 MAKKKDVT
+1 MAKKKQEVRN
-9 TDNEIFVAQ
+9 NEIFVAQ
-18 KLAEDELNINEI
+18 KLAEEELNANEI
-30 NKPLEMLDFKSFD
+30 NDPLEMLDFKSFD
-43 NNKDL
+43 SDKKL

-71 ENKKEF
+71 ESKKEF

-82 KHYSFAH
+82 KHYSFAN
-89 CDFAKKKLNPLLKS
+89 CDFAKKKLNHLLKS

-110 CVSFEN
+110 CVRFEN

-169 EKEIEKYNR
+169 KKEIEKYNR
-178 NKDYFKQIDFKN
+178 SKDYAKQIDFKD
-190 LKSVTNKDFHH
+190 LKSVTNKDFYHS
-201 APKNSFIEKIA
+201 PKDFFQKIA

-234 DYWDNGENYVIL
+234 DCWDNGENYVIL

-254 TESKRQAIFSLLSL
+254 SESKRQAIFSLLSQ

-343 RHQTEGYFYDP
+343 RYKVEGYFHDP

-361 SVNVKNSDAEIF
+361 SVNVENSDAEIF

-392 KDDLLEELKNPEFL
+392 KDDLLEELKAPEFL
-406 FSDDKDKGY
+406 FSDDKDKDY
-415 KVNVFKESLKSM
+415 KVKVFKEGLKSM

-513 GSRTFDTG
+513 GSRAFDTG

-568 DIDEAIKKDLKPNAA
+568 DIDKAIKKDLKPNAA

-598 EAILKIQ
+598 EAILKFQ

-676 LKHEIYDP
+676 LKHEIYNP
-684 KDYTL
+684 KD
-689 LKEMIQT
+689 
-696 AHFKK
+696 
-701 VPTWHYKDL
+701 
-710 DHMISE
+710 
-716 IKGKKGYTLLKDLI
+716 YTLLKDLI

-744 DLDHM
+744 DLDYM

-773 EKIVHFKRIK
+773 EKIVHFKRVK

-790 ELIQT
+790 ELVKT

-801 YAPLDKETLR
+801 YAPLD
-811 IKIAQGEI
+811 
-819 DPYDTEKHKQDK
+819 TEKHKQNK
-831 TFKVDEAELLKLKE
+831 TFKVDGAELLKLKE

-859 LKHVVKVESE
+859 LKHVVKVKSE

-879 VETLQENY
+879 TETLQENY

-894 IDEHLDNLFI
+894 IDEHLDHLFI
-904 PYFNNAA
+904 PYIDNAT

-922 LQKGGTQIICFI
+922 LQKGGTQFICFI
-934 DPKGSKHTDYE
+934 DPKGTKIAEYQN
-945 HKADAY
+945 KADAY

-968 IKVVLKFYGDKDDVG
+968 IKVVLKFYGDKDGVG
-983 ERYRDD
+983 ERYRDF
-989 WIKEGELKDFFLKQL
+989 WIEKGELKDFFLDLKD
-1004 A
+1004 

>member
-1 MAKKKDVT
+1 MAKKKDLT
-9 TDNEIFVAQ
+9 THNEIFVAQ
-18 KLAEDELNINEI
+18 KLAEEELNTNEI
-30 NKPLEMLDFKSFD
+30 NEPLERLDFKSFD
-43 NNKDL
+43 SNKEL

-65 YFRDFK
+65 YFKDFK

-82 KHYSFAH
+82 KHYSFAN

-103 HFKVENH
+103 HFKVENG
-110 CVSFEN
+110 CVKFEN

-178 NKDYFKQIDFKN
+178 NKDYSKQIDFKN
-190 LKSVTNKDFHH
+190 LKSVTNKDFYH
-201 APKNSFIEKIA
+201 APKDFFEKIA
-212 LFYYRADLMSDE
+212 LFYYRADLMNDE

-309 KKNNLNAFKEL
+309 KKNDLSAFKEL

-343 RHQTEGYFYDP
+343 RYKTEGYFHDP

-361 SVNVKNSDAEIF
+361 SVNVENSDAEIF

-392 KDDLLEELKNPEFL
+392 KEDLLEELKNPEFL

-415 KVNVFKESLKSM
+415 KVKVFKESLNDM
-427 DFKGLKEEVFYASN
+427 DFKGLKEAVFYASN

-477 WICEKLKSV
+477 WIYEKLKSV

-598 EAILKIQ
+598 EAILKFQ

-676 LKHEIYDP
+676 LKHEIYNP
-684 KDYTL
+684 KDYAL
-689 LKEMIQT
+689 LKEM
-696 AHFKK
+696 
-701 VPTWHYKDL
+701 
-710 DHMISE
+710 
-716 IKGKKGYTLLKDLI
+716 I

-744 DLDHM
+744 DLDYM

-758 PNQKVPKDEFNALDS
+758 PNQKVPKDEFNALDN
-773 EKIVHFKRIK
+773 EKIVHFKRIQVK
-783 VRADKKE
+783 ADKKE
-790 ELIQT
+790 ALIKT

-801 YAPLDKETLR
+801 YAP
-811 IKIAQGEI
+811 
-819 DPYDTEKHKQDK
+819 YK
-831 TFKVDEAELLKLKE
+831 TFKVYDVELLKLKE

-859 LKHVVKVESE
+859 LKHVVKVKSE

-879 VETLQENY
+879 TETLQENY

-904 PYFNNAA
+904 PYIDNSTG

-922 LQKGGTQIICFI
+922 LEKGDTQIICFI
-934 DPKGSKHTDYE
+934 DPKGTKIAEYE
-945 HKADAY
+945 SKADAY
-951 QLFKDKI
+951 KLFKDKI
-958 FNPKN
+958 FNPKDN
-963 DPNLK
+963 PNLK
-968 IKVVLKFYGDKDDVG
+968 IKVVLKFYGDKDKVG
-983 ERYRDD
+983 DGYRDY
-989 WIKEGELKDFFLKQL
+989 WIEKGKLEDFFLDLKD
-1004 A
+1004 

>member
-1 MAKKKDVT
+1 MAKKKQEVRN
-9 TDNEIFVAQ
+9 NEIFVAQ
-18 KLAEDELNINEI
+18 KLAEEELDTNKINE
-30 NKPLEMLDFKSFD
+30 PLEMLDFKSFD
-43 NNKDL
+43 NNKEL

-57 NAFRMLVA
+57 NAFRVLVA

-110 CVSFEN
+110 CVRFEN

-178 NKDYFKQIDFKN
+178 GKDYFKQIDFKN
-190 LKSVTNKDFHH
+190 LKSVTNKDFYH
-201 APKNSFIEKIA
+201 APKDFFQKIV
-212 LFYYRADLMSDE
+212 LFYYRADLMNDE

-254 TESKRQAIFSLLSL
+254 SESKRQAIFSLLSQ

-343 RHQTEGYFYDP
+343 RHKTEGYFYDP

-406 FSDDKDKGY
+406 FSDGKNQNY
-415 KVNVFKESLKSM
+415 KIEVFKEGLNDL
-427 DFKGLKEEVFYASN
+427 DFKGLKEAVFYASN

-477 WICEKLKSV
+477 WVCEKLKSV

-513 GSRTFDTG
+513 GSRTFETG

-568 DIDEAIKKDLKPNAA
+568 DIDEAIKDRLKPNAA

-598 EAILKIQ
+598 EAILKFQ
-605 KESENKGEN
+605 KESENGGEN

-676 LKHEIYDP
+676 LKHEIYNP
-684 KDYTL
+684 KDY
-689 LKEMIQT
+689 E
-696 AHFKK
+696 
-701 VPTWHYKDL
+701 
-710 DHMISE
+710 
-716 IKGKKGYTLLKDLI
+716 LLKDMI
-730 QTAHFKKVSTWHYK
+730 QKEHFKKVSTWHYK
-744 DLDHM
+744 DLDYM

-758 PNQKVPKDEFNALDS
+758 PNQKVPKDEFNALDN

-783 VRADKKE
+783 VKADKKE
-790 ELIQT
+790 ALMKT

-811 IKIAQGEI
+811 MKIAQGEI
-819 DPYDTEKHKQDK
+819 DPYDTDKHKQDR
-831 TFKVDEAELLKLKE
+831 TFKVDDAELLKLKE

-859 LKHVVKVESE
+859 LKHVVKVKSE

-879 VETLQENY
+879 TETLQENY

-904 PYFNNAA
+904 PYIDNAA
-911 ERKFFPDFIFW
+911 ERCFFPDFIFW
-922 LQKGGTQIICFI
+922 LEKGGTQIICFI
-934 DPKGSKHTDYE
+934 DPKGTKIAEYE

-951 QLFKDKI
+951 KLFKDKV
-958 FNPKN
+958 FSSKD

-968 IKVVLKFYGDKDDVG
+968 IKVVLKFYGDKDEVG

-989 WIKEGELKDFFLKQL
+989 WIKEGELKDFFLTL
-1004 A
+1004 

>member
-1 MAKKKDVT
+1 MAKKKDLT

-18 KLAEDELNINEI
+18 KLAEEELNTNEI
-30 NKPLEMLDFKSFD
+30 NEPLERLDFKSFD
-43 NNKDL
+43 SNKEL

-57 NAFRMLVA
+57 NAFRVLVA

-103 HFKVENH
+103 HFKVENG

-158 FSANEH
+158 FSANEN
-164 LIKQF
+164 LIQQF

-178 NKDYFKQIDFKN
+178 GKDYSKQIDFKS
-190 LKSVTNKDFHH
+190 LKSVKNKDFYH

-212 LFYYRADLMSDE
+212 LFYYRADLMNDE

-254 TESKRQAIFSLLSL
+254 SESKRQAIFSLLSL
-268 KGFLFNFS
+268 RGFLFNFS

-309 KKNNLNAFKEL
+309 KKNNLSAFKEL

-343 RHQTEGYFYDP
+343 RYQTEGYFYDP

-392 KDDLLEELKNPEFL
+392 KEDLLEELKNPEFL
-406 FSDDKDKGY
+406 FSDDKDKDY
-415 KVNVFKESLKSM
+415 KVKVFKESLKSM
-427 DFKGLKEEVFYASN
+427 DFKGLKEEVFYANN

-502 QIDKSSINILV
+502 QIDKSNINILV

-568 DIDEAIKKDLKPNAA
+568 DIDGAIKKALKPHAA
-583 MLETLFVIPTNHASL
+583 MLETLFVIPTNYASL

-605 KESENKGEN
+605 KESENGGEN

-626 PIKHALFVP
+626 PIKHDLFVP

-648 PSASFKMSEKNF
+648 PSASFKMSAKNF

-701 VPTWHYKDL
+701 V
-710 DHMISE
+710 
-716 IKGKKGYTLLKDLI
+716 
-730 QTAHFKKVSTWHYK
+730 STWHYK
-744 DLDHM
+744 DLDYM

-773 EKIVHFKRIK
+773 EKIVHFKRVK

-790 ELIQT
+790 KLIQT

-801 YAPLDKETLR
+801 YAPLDKER

-819 DPYDTEKHKQDK
+819 DPYDIEKHKQDK
-831 TFKVDEAELLKLKE
+831 TFKVDGVELLKLKE

-859 LKHVVKVESE
+859 LKHVVKVKSE

-879 VETLQENY
+879 TETLQENY

-904 PYFNNAA
+904 PYIDNGAT

-922 LQKGGTQIICFI
+922 LEKGGTQIICFI

-951 QLFKDKI
+951 KLFKDKV

-968 IKVVLKFYGDKDDVG
+968 IKVVLKFYGNKDGVG

>member
-1 MAKKKDVT
+1 MAKKKDLT
-9 TDNEIFVAQ
+9 THNEIFVAQ
-18 KLAEDELNINEI
+18 KLAEDELNTNEI
-30 NKPLEMLDFKSFD
+30 NEPLERLDFKRFD
-43 NNKDL
+43 SNKEL

-82 KHYSFAH
+82 EHYSFAN
-89 CDFAKKKLNPLLKS
+89 CDFTNKKLNHLLKAY
-103 HFKVENH
+103 FKVKNQR
-110 CVSFEN
+110 VSFEN

-158 FSANEH
+158 FSANEN

-178 NKDYFKQIDFKN
+178 GKDFSKQIDFKN
-190 LKSVTNKDFHH
+190 LKSVTHKDFHR
-201 APKNSFIEKIA
+201 APKDFFEKIA
-212 LFYYRADLMSDE
+212 LFYYRADLMNDE

-254 TESKRQAIFSLLSL
+254 SESKRQAIFSLLSL

-343 RHQTEGYFYDP
+343 RYKTEGYFHDP

-361 SVNVKNSDAEIF
+361 SVNVENSDAEIF

-382 NDDGSDFLKA
+382 NDDESDFVKA

-406 FSDDKDKGY
+406 FSDDKDQKYQKY
-415 KVNVFKESLKSM
+415 KIEVFKEGLKGM

-463 DKVFCLIRIGDITE
+463 DKVFCLIKIGDITE

-513 GSRTFDTG
+513 GSRTFETG

-568 DIDEAIKKDLKPNAA
+568 DIDEAVKKDLKPNAA

-605 KESENKGEN
+605 KESENRGES

-640 QTNALKIS
+640 PTSVLELPEN
-648 PSASFKMSEKNF
+648 ASFKMSEKNF
-660 KDLKEYFHLM
+660 KDLKEYFNLM

-684 KDYTL
+684 KDYEQL
-689 LKEMIQT
+689 RKMIQ
-696 AHFKK
+696 K
-701 VPTWHYKDL
+701 
-710 DHMISE
+710 
-716 IKGKKGYTLLKDLI
+716 
-730 QTAHFKKVSTWHYK
+730 AHFKKVSTWHYK
-744 DLDHM
+744 DLDYM

-758 PNQKVPKDEFNALDS
+758 PNQKVPKDEFNTLDS

-790 ELIQT
+790 KLIQT

-801 YAPLDKETLR
+801 YASL
-811 IKIAQGEI
+811 
-819 DPYDTEKHKQDK
+819 DTEKHKQDK
-831 TFKVDEAELLKLKE
+831 TFKVGDAELLKLKE
-845 HYYTPLIKAKNCDW
+845 HYYTPLIKAKNCD
-859 LKHVVKVESE
+859 
-869 SDFLEELLKI
+869 
-879 VETLQENY
+879 
-887 DFWAFSK
+887 
-894 IDEHLDNLFI
+894 
-904 PYFNNAA
+904 
-911 ERKFFPDFIFW
+911 
-922 LQKGGTQIICFI
+922 
-934 DPKGSKHTDYE
+934 
-945 HKADAY
+945 
-951 QLFKDKI
+951 
-958 FNPKN
+958 
-963 DPNLK
+963 
-968 IKVVLKFYGDKDDVG
+968 
-983 ERYRDD
+983 
-989 WIKEGELKDFFLKQL
+989 
-1004 A
+1004 

>member
-1 MAKKKDVT
+1 MAKKKQEVRN
-9 TDNEIFVAQ
+9 NEIFVAQ
-18 KLAEDELNINEI
+18 KLAEEELNANEI
-30 NKPLEMLDFKSFD
+30 NDPLEMLDFKSFD
-43 NNKDL
+43 NNKEL

-82 KHYSFAH
+82 KHYSFAN
-89 CDFAKKKLNPLLKS
+89 CDFAKKKLNHLLKS

-110 CVSFEN
+110 CVRFEN

-145 IRMGLIPKKNIMF
+145 MGMGLIPKKNIMF
-158 FSANEH
+158 FSANEN
-164 LIKQF
+164 LIQQF

-178 NKDYFKQIDFKN
+178 NKDYSKQIDFKN
-190 LKSVTNKDFHH
+190 LKSVKNEDFYHS
-201 APKNSFIEKIA
+201 PKVSLGEMEKIA

-234 DYWDNGENYVIL
+234 DCWDNGENYVIL

-309 KKNNLNAFKEL
+309 KKNNLNTFKEL

-343 RHQTEGYFYDP
+343 RYKVKGYFHDP

-361 SVNVKNSDAEIF
+361 SVNVENSDAEIF

-382 NDDGSDFLKA
+382 NDDESDFLKA
-392 KDDLLEELKNPEFL
+392 KDDLLEELKAPEFL
-406 FSDDKDKGY
+406 FSDDKDKDY
-415 KVNVFKESLKSM
+415 KVKVFKESLNRL

-477 WICEKLKSV
+477 WIREKLKSV

-502 QIDKSSINILV
+502 QIDKNSINILV
-513 GSRTFDTG
+513 GSRAFDTG

-568 DIDEAIKKDLKPNAA
+568 EIDEAVKDSLKPNAA
-583 MLETLFVIPTNHASL
+583 MLETLFVIATKS
-598 EAILKIQ
+598 ESVKAILDL
-605 KESENKGEN
+605 KEESSDP
-614 RGSWREIKLEKT
+614 SWCEVELEKT
-626 PIKHALFVP
+626 PIEHALFVP
-635 CYRKE
+635 CYQEKSIKA
-640 QTNALKIS
+640 TDLKS
-648 PSASFKMSEKNF
+648 GSFKMSEKNF
-660 KDLKEYFHLM
+660 KDLKEHFHLM

-676 LKHEIYDP
+676 LKHEIYNP

-689 LKEMIQT
+689 LKEMIQ
-696 AHFKK
+696 K
-701 VPTWHYKDL
+701 
-710 DHMISE
+710 E
-716 IKGKKGYTLLKDLI
+716 
-730 QTAHFKKVSTWHYK
+730 HFKKVSTWHYK
-744 DLDHM
+744 DLDYM

-758 PNQKVPKDEFNALDS
+758 PNQKVPKDEFNALDD

-783 VRADKKE
+783 VKAGKKE
-790 ELIQT
+790 ALMKT

-819 DPYDTEKHKQDK
+819 DIDNIDKHKQDR

-859 LKHVVKVESE
+859 LKHVVKVKSE

-879 VETLQENY
+879 TEMLQDNY

-904 PYFNNAA
+904 PYIDNAA
-911 ERKFFPDFIFW
+911 ERRFFPDFIFW

-951 QLFKDKI
+951 QLFEDKV

-983 ERYRDD
+983 ERYRDL
-989 WIKEGELKDFFLKQL
+989 WIEKGKLEYFFLDLKD
-1004 A
+1004 

>member
-1 MAKKKDVT
+1 MAKKKDLT
-9 TDNEIFVAQ
+9 SHNEIFVAQ
-18 KLAEDELNINEI
+18 KLAEDELNTNEI
-30 NKPLEMLDFKSFD
+30 NEPLERLDFKSFD
-43 NNKDL
+43 SNKEL

-82 KHYSFAH
+82 ERYSFAN
-89 CDFAKKKLNPLLKS
+89 CDFTHKKLNPLLKS
-103 HFKVENH
+103 HFKVENK

-158 FSANEH
+158 FSANEN

-178 NKDYFKQIDFKN
+178 GKDFSKQIDFKN
-190 LKSVTNKDFHH
+190 LKSITHKDFHR
-201 APKNSFIEKIA
+201 APKGFFEKIA
-212 LFYYRADLMSDE
+212 LFYYRADLMNDE

-254 TESKRQAIFSLLSL
+254 SESKRQAIFSLLSL

-309 KKNNLNAFKEL
+309 KKNNLNAFKDL

-343 RHQTEGYFYDP
+343 RYKVEGYFYDP

-361 SVNVKNSDAEIF
+361 SVNVENSDAEIF

-382 NDDGSDFLKA
+382 NDDGNDFLKA
-392 KDDLLEELKNPEFL
+392 KEDLLEEIKDPEFL
-406 FSDDKDKGY
+406 FSDGKDKDY
-415 KVNVFKESLKSM
+415 KVKVFKEGLKSM
-427 DFKGLKEEVFYASN
+427 DFKGLKEEVFYANS

-463 DKVFCLIRIGDITE
+463 DKVFCLIKIGDITE

-502 QIDKSSINILV
+502 QIDRSSINILV
-513 GSRTFDTG
+513 GSRTFETG

-568 DIDEAIKKDLKPNAA
+568 EIDEAIKENLKPNAA

-605 KESENKGEN
+605 KESENRGEN
-614 RGSWREIKLEKT
+614 RGSWREITLEKT
-626 PIKHALFVP
+626 PIKHDLFVP

-640 QTNALKIS
+640 PTSILKI
-648 PSASFKMSEKNF
+648 PENASFKMSEKNF
-660 KDLKEYFHLM
+660 KDLKECFNLM

-684 KDYTL
+684 KDYATL
-689 LKEMIQT
+689 KDMIQQ
-696 AHFKK
+696 AH
-701 VPTWHYKDL
+701 V
-710 DHMISE
+710 
-716 IKGKKGYTLLKDLI
+716 
-730 QTAHFKKVSTWHYK
+730 KKVSTWHYK
-744 DLDHM
+744 DLDYM

-758 PNQKVPKDEFNALDS
+758 PNQKVPKDEFNALDN

-783 VRADKKE
+783 VKADKQE
-790 ELIQT
+790 ELIKI

-801 YAPLDKETLR
+801 HAPLDKETLR
-811 IKIAQGEI
+811 KKIAQGEI
-819 DPYDTEKHKQDK
+819 DPYDIEKHKQDK
-831 TFKVDEAELLKLKE
+831 TFKVGDVELLKLKE
-845 HYYTPLIKAKNCDW
+845 HYYTPLIKAKDCDW
-859 LKHVVKVESE
+859 LKHVVKVKSE
-869 SDFLEELLKI
+869 IDFLKELQDRETTK
-879 VETLQENY
+879 TLQANY

-904 PYFNNAA
+904 PYINNVA
-911 ERKFFPDFIFW
+911 ERRFFPDFIFW
-922 LQKGGTQIICFI
+922 LQKGDTQIICFI
-934 DPKGSKHTDYE
+934 DPKGITYADYE
-945 HKADAY
+945 HKADTY
-951 QLFKDKI
+951 KLFKDKI
-958 FNPKN
+958 FSPKN
-963 DPNLK
+963 NPHFK
-968 IKVVLKFYGDKDDVG
+968 IKVVLKFYGDKDRVG
-983 ERYRDD
+983 DNYRDY
-989 WIKEGELKDFFLKQL
+989 WIQKGKLNDFFLTLKD
-1004 A
+1004 

>member
-1 MAKKKDVT
+1 MAKKKDLT
-9 TDNEIFVAQ
+9 SYNEIFVAQ
-18 KLAEDELNINEI
+18 KLAEDELNTNEI
-30 NKPLEMLDFKSFD
+30 NEPLERLDFKSFD
-43 NNKDL
+43 SNKEL

-82 KHYSFAH
+82 EHYSFAN
-89 CDFAKKKLNPLLKS
+89 CDFTHKKLNHLLKS

-110 CVSFEN
+110 CVSFEH

-145 IRMGLIPKKNIMF
+145 MGMGLIPKKNIMF
-158 FSANEH
+158 FSANEN

-178 NKDYFKQIDFKN
+178 GKDFSKQIDFKN
-190 LKSVTNKDFHH
+190 LKSITHKDFHR
-201 APKNSFIEKIA
+201 APKGFFEKIT
-212 LFYYRADLMSDE
+212 LFYYRADLMNDE

-254 TESKRQAIFSLLSL
+254 SESKRQAIFSLLSL

-276 ATFTEESDLITA
+276 ATFTEESDLITS

-309 KKNNLNAFKEL
+309 KKNNLNAFKDL

-343 RHQTEGYFYDP
+343 RYQTEGYFYDP

-361 SVNVKNSDAEIF
+361 SVNVENSDAEIF

-382 NDDGSDFLKA
+382 NDDGNDFLKA
-392 KDDLLEELKNPEFL
+392 KEDLLEEIKDPEFL
-406 FSDDKDKGY
+406 FSANKDKDY
-415 KVNVFKESLKSM
+415 KVKVFKEGLKSM

-463 DKVFCLIRIGDITE
+463 DKVFCLIKIGDITE

-502 QIDKSSINILV
+502 QIDRSSINILV
-513 GSRTFDTG
+513 GSRTFETG

-598 EAILKIQ
+598 EAIVKIQ
-605 KESENKGEN
+605 KESENRGEN

-626 PIKHALFVP
+626 PIEHKLFVP

-640 QTNALKIS
+640 PTSILELPEN
-648 PSASFKMSEKNF
+648 ASFKMSEKNF
-660 KDLKEYFHLM
+660 KDLKEYFNLM

-684 KDYTL
+684 KDYATL
-689 LKEMIQT
+689 KDMIQK
-696 AHFKK
+696 AR
-701 VPTWHYKDL
+701 V
-710 DHMISE
+710 
-716 IKGKKGYTLLKDLI
+716 
-730 QTAHFKKVSTWHYK
+730 KKVSTWHYK
-744 DLDHM
+744 DLDYM
-749 ISEIKGKLY
+749 ISEIKGKLC
-758 PNQKVPKDEFNALDS
+758 PNQKVPKDEFNALDN

-783 VRADKKE
+783 VKADKQE
-790 ELIQT
+790 VLIKT

-801 YAPLDKETLR
+801 HAPLDKETL
-811 IKIAQGEI
+811 IKKIAQGEI
-819 DPYDTEKHKQDK
+819 DPDDTEKHKQNK
-831 TFKVDEAELLKLKE
+831 TFEVDGAELLKLKE
-845 HYYTPLIKAKNCDW
+845 HYYTPLIKAKDCDW
-859 LKHVVKVESE
+859 LKHVVKVKSE
-869 SDFLEELLKI
+869 IDFLQELQDQETIK
-879 VETLQENY
+879 TLQENY

-904 PYFNNAA
+904 PYINDAT
-911 ERKFFPDFIFW
+911 ERHFFPDFIFW
-922 LQKGGTQIICFI
+922 LQKGDTQIICFI
-934 DPKGSKHTDYE
+934 DPKGITYADYE

-951 QLFKDKI
+951 KLFKDKI
-958 FNPKN
+958 FNSKN
-963 DPNLK
+963 DPNFK
-968 IKVVLKFYGDKDDVG
+968 IKVVLKFYGDKDKVG
-983 ERYRDD
+983 DNYRDY
-989 WIKEGELKDFFLKQL
+989 WIQKGKLNDFFLTLKD
-1004 A
+1004 

>member
-1 MAKKKDVT
+1 MAKKKQEVRN
-9 TDNEIFVAQ
+9 NEIFVAQ
-18 KLAEDELNINEI
+18 KLAEEELNTNKIND
-30 NKPLEMLDFKSFD
+30 PLEMLDFKSFD
-43 NNKDL
+43 NNKEL

-57 NAFRMLVA
+57 NAFRVLVA

-82 KHYSFAH
+82 KHYSFAN

-103 HFKVENH
+103 HFKVENG
-110 CVSFEN
+110 CVRFEN

-158 FSANEH
+158 FSANEN
-164 LIKQF
+164 LIQQF

-178 NKDYFKQIDFKN
+178 NKDYSKQIDFKN
-190 LKSVTNKDFHH
+190 LKSVTNKDFYH
-201 APKNSFIEKIA
+201 APKDFFEKIA
-212 LFYYRADLMSDE
+212 LFYYRADLMNDE

-254 TESKRQAIFSLLSL
+254 SESKRQAIFSLLSL
-268 KGFLFNFS
+268 RGFLFNFS

-331 LLKALLLLGMQK
+331 LLKALLLSGMQK
-343 RHQTEGYFYDP
+343 RYKVEGYFYDP

-392 KDDLLEELKNPEFL
+392 KDDLLEELKDPEFL

-415 KVNVFKESLKSM
+415 KVKVFKEGLKSM
-427 DFKGLKEEVFYASN
+427 DFKGLKEEVFYANN

-477 WICEKLKSV
+477 WIREKLKSV

-568 DIDEAIKKDLKPNAA
+568 DIDEAIKEKLKPNAA

-598 EAILKIQ
+598 EAILKFQ

-635 CYRKE
+635 CYRKK
-640 QTNALKIS
+640 QTNALKI
-648 PSASFKMSEKNF
+648 PQSASFKMSEKNF
-660 KDLKEYFHLM
+660 KDLKEHFHLM

-676 LKHEIYDP
+676 LKHEIYNP
-684 KDYTL
+684 KDYEL
-689 LKEMIQT
+689 LKDLIQKE
-696 AHFKK
+696 HFKK

-710 DHMISE
+710 D
-716 IKGKKGYTLLKDLI
+716 Y
-730 QTAHFKKVSTWHYK
+730 
-744 DLDHM
+744 M

-758 PNQKVPKDEFNALDS
+758 PNQKVPKDEFNALDN
-773 EKIVHFKRIK
+773 EKIVHFKRVK

-790 ELIQT
+790 KLIQT

-819 DPYDTEKHKQDK
+819 DPYDTDKHKQDR
-831 TFKVDEAELLKLKE
+831 TFKVGDAELLKLKE

-859 LKHVVKVESE
+859 LKHVVKVKSE

-879 VETLQENY
+879 TETLQENY

-904 PYFNNAA
+904 PYIDNSTG

-934 DPKGSKHTDYE
+934 DPKGTKIAEYQ
-945 HKADAY
+945 HKADWY
-951 QLFKDKI
+951 KKLFKDKV
-958 FNPKN
+958 FSSKD

-983 ERYRDD
+983 EDYRNY
-989 WIKEGELKDFFLKQL
+989 WIEKGKLEYFFLDLKD
-1004 A
+1004 

>member
-1 MAKKKDVT
+1 MAKKKQEIRN
-9 TDNEIFVAQ
+9 NEIFVAQ
-18 KLAEDELNINEI
+18 KLAEEELNANEI
-30 NKPLEMLDFKSFD
+30 NDPLEMLDFKSFD
-43 NNKDL
+43 NNKEL

-82 KHYSFAH
+82 KHYSFAN
-89 CDFAKKKLNPLLKS
+89 CDSAKKKLNHLLKS
-103 HFKVENH
+103 HFKAENH
-110 CVSFEN
+110 CVRFEN

-145 IRMGLIPKKNIMF
+145 MGMGLIPKKNIMF

-178 NKDYFKQIDFKN
+178 NKDYSKQIDFKN
-190 LKSVTNKDFHH
+190 LKSVKNKDFYHS
-201 APKNSFIEKIA
+201 PKDFFQKIA

-224 ESKENLLNYK
+224 ESRENLLNYK
-234 DYWDNGENYVIL
+234 DCWDNGENYVIL

-254 TESKRQAIFSLLSL
+254 TESKRQAIFSLLSQ

-309 KKNNLNAFKEL
+309 KKNNLSAFKEL

-343 RHQTEGYFYDP
+343 RYKVEGYFHDP

-361 SVNVKNSDAEIF
+361 SVNVENSDAEIF

-382 NDDGSDFLKA
+382 NDDESDFLKA
-392 KDDLLEELKNPEFL
+392 KDDLLEELKEPEFL
-406 FSDDKDKGY
+406 FSDGKDKEKEY
-415 KVNVFKESLKSM
+415 KIEVFKESLNRL

-477 WICEKLKSV
+477 WIHEKLKSV

-513 GSRTFDTG
+513 GSRAFDTG

-568 DIDEAIKKDLKPNAA
+568 DIDEAVKKDLKPNAA
-583 MLETLFVIPTNHASL
+583 MLETLFVIATKRESVK
-598 EAILKIQ
+598 AILDL
-605 KESENKGEN
+605 KEESSDP
-614 RGSWREIKLEKT
+614 SWCEVELEEMR
-626 PIKHALFVP
+626 IEHALFVP
-635 CYRKE
+635 CYQEKSIKA
-640 QTNALKIS
+640 TDLGS
-648 PSASFKMSEKNF
+648 GSFKMSEKNF

-670 SEKHFI
+670 NEKHFI
-676 LKHEIYDP
+676 LKHEIYSP
-684 KDYTL
+684 KDY
-689 LKEMIQT
+689 E
-696 AHFKK
+696 
-701 VPTWHYKDL
+701 
-710 DHMISE
+710 
-716 IKGKKGYTLLKDLI
+716 LLKDLI
-730 QTAHFKKVSTWHYK
+730 QTKRFEIELNWHYK
-744 DLDHM
+744 DLDDL
-749 ISEIKGKLY
+749 ISILKKRLY
-758 PNQKVPKDEFNALDS
+758 LNQKVPKDEFNALDN

-783 VRADKKE
+783 VKVGKKE
-790 ELIQT
+790 ALMKT

-819 DPYDTEKHKQDK
+819 DIDNIDKHKQDR

-859 LKHVVKVESE
+859 LKHVVNVESE
-869 SDFLEELLKI
+869 IDFLKELQKTETI
-879 VETLQENY
+879 KTLQENY

-904 PYFNNAA
+904 PYFNGAT

-922 LQKGGTQIICFI
+922 LQKGDTQIICFI
-934 DPKGSKHTDYE
+934 DPKGTEHTSSQR
-945 HKADAY
+945 KAVWY
-951 QLFKDKI
+951 KKLFKDKV
-958 FNPKN
+958 FNPKDN
-963 DPNLK
+963 PNLK
-968 IKVVLKFYGDKDDVG
+968 IKVVLKFYGDKDKVVEG
-983 ERYRDD
+983 RDY
-989 WIKEGELKDFFLKQL
+989 WIKKGKLEDFFLDLKD
-1004 A
+1004 

>member
-1 MAKKKDVT
+1 MAKKKQEVRN
-9 TDNEIFVAQ
+9 NEIFVAQ
-18 KLAEDELNINEI
+18 KLAEEELSANEI
-30 NKPLEMLDFKSFD
+30 NDPLEMLDFKSFD
-43 NNKDL
+43 NNKEL

-57 NAFRMLVA
+57 NAFRVLVA

-82 KHYSFAH
+82 KHYSFAN
-89 CDFAKKKLNPLLKS
+89 CDFAKKKLNHLLKS
-103 HFKVENH
+103 YFKVENH
-110 CVSFEN
+110 CVRFEN

-145 IRMGLIPKKNIMF
+145 MGMGLIPKKNIMF

-178 NKDYFKQIDFKN
+178 NKDFSKQIDFKD
-190 LKSVTNKDFHH
+190 LKSVKNKDFYR
-201 APKNSFIEKIA
+201 APKDSLMKKIA

-234 DYWDNGENYVIL
+234 DCWDNGENYVIL

-309 KKNNLNAFKEL
+309 KKNNLSAFKEL

-343 RHQTEGYFYDP
+343 RYKVEGYFHDP

-361 SVNVKNSDAEIF
+361 SVNVENSDAEIF

-382 NDDGSDFLKA
+382 NDDESDFSKA
-392 KDDLLEELKNPEFL
+392 KDDLLEELKEPEFL
-406 FSDDKDKGY
+406 FSDGKDKEKEY
-415 KVNVFKESLKSM
+415 KIEVFKESLKGM
-427 DFKGLKEEVFYASN
+427 DFKGLKEAVFYASN

-477 WICEKLKSV
+477 WIREKLKSV

-568 DIDEAIKKDLKPNAA
+568 EIDEAIKEKLKPNAA
-583 MLETLFVIPTNHASL
+583 MLETLFVIATKRESVK
-598 EAILKIQ
+598 AILDL
-605 KESENKGEN
+605 KEESSDP
-614 RGSWREIKLEKT
+614 SWCEVELEEMR
-626 PIKHALFVP
+626 IEHALFVP
-635 CYRKE
+635 CYQEKSIKA
-640 QTNALKIS
+640 TDLGS
-648 PSASFKMSEKNF
+648 GSFKMSEKNF

-676 LKHEIYDP
+676 LKHEIYNP
-684 KDYTL
+684 KDYEL
-689 LKEMIQT
+689 LKDLIQKEC
-696 AHFKK
+696 FEIELN
-701 VPTWHYKDL
+701 WHYKDL
-710 DHMISE
+710 D
-716 IKGKKGYTLLKDLI
+716 DLI
-730 QTAHFKKVSTWHYK
+730 SILKKR
-744 DLDHM
+744 
-749 ISEIKGKLY
+749 LY
-758 PNQKVPKDEFNALDS
+758 LNQKVPKDEFNALDD
-773 EKIVHFKRIK
+773 EKIVHFKRIQVK
-783 VRADKKE
+783 ASKKE
-790 ELIQT
+790 KLIQT

-819 DPYDTEKHKQDK
+819 DIDNIDKHKQDR
-831 TFKVDEAELLKLKE
+831 TFKVGDAELLKLKE

-859 LKHVVKVESE
+859 LKHVVKVKSE

-879 VETLQENY
+879 TETLQENY

-904 PYFNNAA
+904 PYIDNAT
-911 ERKFFPDFIFW
+911 ERRFFPDFIFW

-951 QLFKDKI
+951 KLFKDKI
-958 FNPKN
+958 FNPKD

-983 ERYRDD
+983 ERYRDL
-989 WIKEGELKDFFLKQL
+989 WIEKGKLEYFFWI
-1004 A
+1004 

>member
-1 MAKKKDVT
+1 MAKKKQEIRN
-9 TDNEIFVAQ
+9 NEIFVAQ
-18 KLAEDELNINEI
+18 KLAEEELNINEI
-30 NKPLEMLDFKSFD
+30 NDPLEMLDFKSFD
-43 NNKDL
+43 SDKEL

-57 NAFRMLVA
+57 NAFRVLVA

-71 ENKKEF
+71 EDKKEF

-82 KHYSFAH
+82 KHYSFAN
-89 CDFAKKKLNPLLKS
+89 CDFAKKKLNHLLKS

-110 CVSFEN
+110 CVRFEN

-145 IRMGLIPKKNIMF
+145 MGMGLIPKKNIMF

-178 NKDYFKQIDFKN
+178 NKDYAKQIDFKN
-190 LKSVTNKDFHH
+190 LKSVKNKDFYHS
-201 APKNSFIEKIA
+201 PKDFLVEMEKIA

-234 DYWDNGENYVIL
+234 DCWDNGENYVIL

-254 TESKRQAIFSLLSL
+254 TESKRQAIFSLLSQ

-320 KDLNDREKEIA
+320 KDLNDREKEIV

-343 RHQTEGYFYDP
+343 RYKVEGYFHDP

-361 SVNVKNSDAEIF
+361 SVNVENSDAEIF

-382 NDDGSDFLKA
+382 NDDESDFLKA

-406 FSDDKDKGY
+406 FSGNGDKDY
-415 KVNVFKESLKSM
+415 KIKVFKESLKGM
-427 DFKGLKEEVFYASN
+427 DFKGLKEAVFHASN

-477 WICEKLKSV
+477 WIREKLKGV

-513 GSRTFDTG
+513 GSRAFDTG

-568 DIDEAIKKDLKPNAA
+568 DIDKTIKNNLKPNAA
-583 MLETLFVIPTNHASL
+583 MLETLFVIATKS
-598 EAILKIQ
+598 ESVKAILDL
-605 KESENKGEN
+605 KEESSDP
-614 RGSWREIKLEKT
+614 SWCEVELEKT
-626 PIKHALFVP
+626 CIEHALFVP
-635 CYRKE
+635 CYQEKPIKATDLE
-640 QTNALKIS
+640 S
-648 PSASFKMSEKNF
+648 GSFKMSEKNF
-660 KDLKEYFHLM
+660 KDLKEHFHLM

-676 LKHEIYDP
+676 LKHEIYNP
-684 KDYTL
+684 KDYEL
-689 LKEMIQT
+689 LKGMIQKEC
-696 AHFKK
+696 FEIELN
-701 VPTWHYKDL
+701 WHYKDL
-710 DHMISE
+710 D
-716 IKGKKGYTLLKDLI
+716 Y
-730 QTAHFKKVSTWHYK
+730 
-744 DLDHM
+744 M

-758 PNQKVPKDEFNALDS
+758 PNQKVPKDEFDALDN
-773 EKIVHFKRIK
+773 EKIVHFKRIQVK
-783 VRADKKE
+783 TGKKE
-790 ELIQT
+790 ALMKT

-801 YAPLDKETLR
+801 YVPLDKETLR
-811 IKIAQGEI
+811 KKIAQGEI
-819 DPYDTEKHKQDK
+819 DIDNIDKHKQDR
-831 TFKVDEAELLKLKE
+831 TFKVDDAELLKLKE

-859 LKHVVKVESE
+859 LKHVVKVKSE

-879 VETLQENY
+879 TETLQENY

-904 PYFNNAA
+904 PYFNSAT

-934 DPKGSKHTDYE
+934 DPKGTE
-945 HKADAY
+945 HISSQRKADWY
-951 QLFKDKI
+951 KKLFKDKI
-958 FNPKN
+958 FNPKDN
-963 DPNLK
+963 PHFK
-968 IKVVLKFYGDKDDVG
+968 IKVVLKFYGDKNKVSEG
-983 ERYRDD
+983 YRDF
-989 WIKEGELKDFFLKQL
+989 WIKKGKLEYFFLDLKDWPNFIERG
-1004 A
+1004 

>member
-1 MAKKKDVT
+1 MAKKKDLT
-9 TDNEIFVAQ
+9 THNEIFVAQ
-18 KLAEDELNINEI
+18 KLAEDELNTNEI
-30 NKPLEMLDFKSFD
+30 NEPLERLDFKSFD
-43 NNKDL
+43 SNKEL

-71 ENKKEF
+71 GSKKEF

-82 KHYSFAH
+82 EHYSFAN

-158 FSANEH
+158 FSANEN

-178 NKDYFKQIDFKN
+178 GKDFSKQIDFKN
-190 LKSVTNKDFHH
+190 LKSVTHKDFHR
-201 APKNSFIEKIA
+201 APKDFFEKIA
-212 LFYYRADLMSDE
+212 LFYYRADLMNDE

-254 TESKRQAIFSLLSL
+254 SESKRQAIFSLLSL
-268 KGFLFNFS
+268 RGFLFNFS

-343 RHQTEGYFYDP
+343 RYKTEGYFHDP

-382 NDDGSDFLKA
+382 NDDGNDFLKA
-392 KDDLLEELKNPEFL
+392 KGDLLEELKNPEFL
-406 FSDDKDKGY
+406 FSDDKDKDY
-415 KVNVFKESLKSM
+415 KVKVFKEGLKSM
-427 DFKGLKEEVFYASN
+427 DFKGLKEEVFYANN

-463 DKVFCLIRIGDITE
+463 DKVFCLIKIGDITE

-568 DIDEAIKKDLKPNAA
+568 DIDGAIKDKLKPNAA

-598 EAILKIQ
+598 EAILKFQ
-605 KESENKGEN
+605 KESENGGEN

-626 PIKHALFVP
+626 PMKHALFVP

-640 QTNALKIS
+640 QTSALKI
-648 PSASFKMSEKNF
+648 PESASFKMSEKNF

-684 KDYTL
+684 KDY
-689 LKEMIQT
+689 
-696 AHFKK
+696 A
-701 VPTWHYKDL
+701 
-710 DHMISE
+710 
-716 IKGKKGYTLLKDLI
+716 LLKDLI

-744 DLDHM
+744 DLDYM

-790 ELIQT
+790 KLIQT

-811 IKIAQGEI
+811 MKIAQGEI
-819 DPYDTEKHKQDK
+819 DPYDTEKHKQDR
-831 TFKVDEAELLKLKE
+831 TFKVGDAELLKLKE

-859 LKHVVKVESE
+859 LKHVVKVKSE

-879 VETLQENY
+879 TETLQENY

-904 PYFNNAA
+904 PYIDNGTT
-911 ERKFFPDFIFW
+911 ERRFFPDFIFW
-922 LQKGGTQIICFI
+922 LEKGGTQIICFI

-963 DPNLK
+963 DPNFK
-968 IKVVLKFYGDKDDVG
+968 IKVVLKFYGNKDDVG

>member
-1 MAKKKDVT
+1 MAKKKDLT
-9 TDNEIFVAQ
+9 THNEIFVAQ
-18 KLAEDELNINEI
+18 KLAEDELNTNEI
-30 NKPLEMLDFKSFD
+30 NEPLERLDFKSFD
-43 NNKDL
+43 SNKEL

-65 YFRDFK
+65 YFKDFK
-71 ENKKEF
+71 ENKKGF

-82 KHYSFAH
+82 EHYSFAN
-89 CDFAKKKLNPLLKS
+89 CDFTNKKLNHLLKS
-103 HFKVENH
+103 HFKVENQR
-110 CVSFEN
+110 VSFEN

-145 IRMGLIPKKNIMF
+145 MGMGLIPKKNIMF
-158 FSANEH
+158 FSANEN

-178 NKDYFKQIDFKN
+178 GKDFSKQIDFKN
-190 LKSVTNKDFHH
+190 LKEVTNKDFYR
-201 APKNSFIEKIA
+201 APKDFFEKIA
-212 LFYYRADLMSDE
+212 LFYYRADLMNDE

-254 TESKRQAIFSLLSL
+254 SESKRQAIFSLLSL

-276 ATFTEESDLITA
+276 ATFTEESDLITS

-309 KKNNLNAFKEL
+309 KKNNLNAFKES

-343 RHQTEGYFYDP
+343 RYKTEGYFHDP

-361 SVNVKNSDAEIF
+361 SVNVENSDAEIF

-382 NDDGSDFLKA
+382 NDDESDFLKA
-392 KDDLLEELKNPEFL
+392 KEDLLEEIKNPEFL
-406 FSDDKDKGY
+406 FSDGKDKDY
-415 KVNVFKESLKSM
+415 KVKVFKEGLNSM
-427 DFKGLKEEVFYASN
+427 DFKGLKEEVFYANS

-463 DKVFCLIRIGDITE
+463 DKVFCLIKIGDITE
-477 WICEKLKSV
+477 WIYEKLKSV

-513 GSRTFDTG
+513 GSRTFETG

-568 DIDEAIKKDLKPNAA
+568 EIDGAIKKALKPNAA

-605 KESENKGEN
+605 KESENRGES

-640 QTNALKIS
+640 PTSVLELPEN
-648 PSASFKMSEKNF
+648 ASFKMSEKNF

-676 LKHEIYDP
+676 LKHEIYNP
-684 KDYTL
+684 KDY
-689 LKEMIQT
+689 
-696 AHFKK
+696 A
-701 VPTWHYKDL
+701 
-710 DHMISE
+710 
-716 IKGKKGYTLLKDLI
+716 LLKDLI
-730 QTAHFKKVSTWHYK
+730 QTKRFEIELNWHYK
-744 DLDHM
+744 DLDDL
-749 ISEIKGKLY
+749 ISILKKRLY
-758 PNQKVPKDEFNALDS
+758 LNQKVPKDEFNALDN

-783 VRADKKE
+783 VKADKKE
-790 ELIQT
+790 ELIKA

-801 YAPLDKETLR
+801 YAPLDKER

-819 DPYDTEKHKQDK
+819 DIDNIDKHKQDR
-831 TFKVDEAELLKLKE
+831 TFKVDDAELLKLKE

-869 SDFLEELLKI
+869 IDFLKELQETETIK
-879 VETLQENY
+879 TLQENY

-904 PYFNNAA
+904 PYINNVA
-911 ERKFFPDFIFW
+911 ERRFFPDFIFW
-922 LQKGGTQIICFI
+922 LQKGDTQIVCFI
-934 DPKGSKHTDYE
+934 DPKGITYADCE
-945 HKADAY
+945 HKADVY
-951 QLFKDKI
+951 KLFKDKI

-963 DPNLK
+963 DPNFK
-968 IKVVLKFYGDKDDVG
+968 IKVVLKFYGNKDKVADG
-983 ERYRDD
+983 YRDY
-989 WIKEGELKDFFLKQL
+989 WIKKGKLNDFFLTLKD
-1004 A
+1004 

>member
-1 MAKKKDVT
+1 MAKKKQEIRN
-9 TDNEIFVAQ
+9 NEIFVAQ
-18 KLAEDELNINEI
+18 KLAEEELDINEI
-30 NKPLEMLDFKSFD
+30 NEPLEMLDFKSFD
-43 NNKDL
+43 NNKEL

-71 ENKKEF
+71 GSKKEF

-82 KHYSFAH
+82 KHYSFAN
-89 CDFAKKKLNPLLKS
+89 CDFTNKKLNPLLKS
-103 HFKVENH
+103 YFKVENG

-145 IRMGLIPKKNIMF
+145 IGMGLIPKKNIMF

-178 NKDYFKQIDFKN
+178 NKDYSKQIDFKN
-190 LKSVTNKDFHH
+190 LKSVTNKDFYR
-201 APKNSFIEKIA
+201 APKGSFIEKIP

-224 ESKENLLNYK
+224 ENKENLLNYK

-254 TESKRQAIFSLLSL
+254 TESKRQAIFSLLSQ

-343 RHQTEGYFYDP
+343 RYKTEGYFYDP

-392 KDDLLEELKNPEFL
+392 KDDLLEELKAPEFL
-406 FSDDKDKGY
+406 FSDGKDQNY
-415 KVNVFKESLKSM
+415 KVDVFKEGLKSM

-513 GSRTFDTG
+513 GSRAFDTG

-568 DIDEAIKKDLKPNAA
+568 DIDEAIKEKLKPNAA

-598 EAILKIQ
+598 EAILKFQ

-626 PIKHALFVP
+626 RIKHDLFVP

-676 LKHEIYDP
+676 LKHEIYNP

-701 VPTWHYKDL
+701 V
-710 DHMISE
+710 
-716 IKGKKGYTLLKDLI
+716 
-730 QTAHFKKVSTWHYK
+730 STWHYK
-744 DLDHM
+744 DLDYM

-758 PNQKVPKDEFNALDS
+758 PNQKVPKDEFNALDN
-773 EKIVHFKRIK
+773 EKIVHFKRVK
-783 VRADKKE
+783 VKADKKE
-790 ELIQT
+790 KLIQT

-801 YAPLDKETLR
+801 YAPLDKERT
-811 IKIAQGEI
+811 KIAQGEI
-819 DPYDTEKHKQDK
+819 DIDNIEKHKQNK
-831 TFKVDEAELLKLKE
+831 TFKVDDAELLKLEE

-859 LKHVVKVESE
+859 LKHVVKVKSE

-879 VETLQENY
+879 TKTLQENY

-894 IDEHLDNLFI
+894 IDEHLDHLFI
-904 PYFNNAA
+904 PYIDNAI
-911 ERKFFPDFIFW
+911 ERRFFPDFIFW
-922 LQKGGTQIICFI
+922 LEKGGTQIICFI

-968 IKVVLKFYGDKDDVG
+968 IKVVLKFYGNKDDVG

>member
-1 MAKKKDVT
+1 MAKKKDLT
-9 TDNEIFVAQ
+9 SYNEIFVAQ
-18 KLAEDELNINEI
+18 KLAEEELNTNEI
-30 NKPLEMLDFKSFD
+30 NEPLERLDFKSFD
-43 NNKDL
+43 GNKEL

-71 ENKKEF
+71 GSKKEF

-82 KHYSFAH
+82 EHYPFAH
-89 CDFAKKKLNPLLKS
+89 CDFTNKKLNPLLKS

-145 IRMGLIPKKNIMF
+145 MGMGLIPKKNIMF
-158 FSANEH
+158 FSANEN

-178 NKDYFKQIDFKN
+178 GKDFSKQIDFKN
-190 LKSVTNKDFHH
+190 LKKVTHKDFHR
-201 APKNSFIEKIA
+201 APKDSFIKQIA

-254 TESKRQAIFSLLSL
+254 SESKRQAIFSLLSL

-309 KKNNLNAFKEL
+309 KKNNLIAFKEL

-331 LLKALLLLGMQK
+331 LLKALLLLSMQK
-343 RHQTEGYFYDP
+343 RYKTEGYFHDP

-373 FKTLARVIE
+373 FKTLVRVIE

-392 KDDLLEELKNPEFL
+392 KEDLLEELMKPEFL
-406 FSDDKDKGY
+406 FSDNKDKDY
-415 KVNVFKESLKSM
+415 KVQVFKEGLKSM
-427 DFKGLKEEVFYASN
+427 DFKGLKEEVFYANN

-463 DKVFCLIRIGDITE
+463 DKVFCLIKIGDITE

-513 GSRTFDTG
+513 GSRTFETG

-539 DAKKLV
+539 DTKKLV

-568 DIDEAIKKDLKPNAA
+568 EIDPSIKEALKPNAA

-598 EAILKIQ
+598 EAILKFQ

-626 PIKHALFVP
+626 RIEHDLFVP

-640 QTNALKIS
+640 QTSILKL
-648 PSASFKMSEKNF
+648 PENASFKMSGENF
-660 KDLKEYFHLM
+660 KDLKEYFNLM

-684 KDYTL
+684 KDYKQ
-689 LKEMIQT
+689 LKDMIQ
-696 AHFKK
+696 K
-701 VPTWHYKDL
+701 
-710 DHMISE
+710 
-716 IKGKKGYTLLKDLI
+716 
-730 QTAHFKKVSTWHYK
+730 AHFKKVSTWHYK
-744 DLDHM
+744 DLDYM

-758 PNQKVPKDEFNALDS
+758 LNQKVPKDEFNTLDS

-783 VRADKKE
+783 VKADKKE
-790 ELIQT
+790 ELVKK

-801 YAPLDKETLR
+801 YAPLDKER

-819 DPYDTEKHKQDK
+819 DPYGAERHRQGK
-831 TFKVDEAELLKLKE
+831 TFKVEDAELLKLKE
-845 HYYTPLIKAKNCDW
+845 HYYTPLIKAKNCEW

-869 SDFLEELLKI
+869 IDFLKELQDQETTK
-879 VETLQENY
+879 TLQENY
-887 DFWAFSK
+887 DFWVFSK

-904 PYFNNAA
+904 PYINGAT
-911 ERKFFPDFIFW
+911 ERRFFPDFIFW
-922 LQKGGTQIICFI
+922 LQKGDTQIICFI
-934 DPKGSKHTDYE
+934 DPKGIIISDCQL
-945 HKADAY
+945 KADAY
-951 QLFKDKI
+951 KLFKNKI
-958 FNPKN
+958 FNPKK
-963 DPNLK
+963 DPNFK
-968 IKVVLKFYGDKDDVG
+968 IKVVLKFYGDKDRVG
-983 ERYRDD
+983 DNYRDY
-989 WIKEGELKDFFLKQL
+989 WIQKGKLNDFFLTLKD
-1004 A
+1004 

>member
-1 MAKKKDVT
+1 MAKKKDLT

-18 KLAEDELNINEI
+18 KLAEDELNTNEI
-30 NKPLEMLDFKSFD
+30 NEPLERLDFKSFD
-43 NNKDL
+43 NNKEL

-57 NAFRMLVA
+57 NAFRMLTA

-71 ENKKEF
+71 GSKKEF

-82 KHYSFAH
+82 KHYSFAN
-89 CDFAKKKLNPLLKS
+89 CDFTKKKLHPLLKN
-103 HFKVENH
+103 HFKVKNH

-178 NKDYFKQIDFKN
+178 NKDYSKQIDFKN
-190 LKSVTNKDFHH
+190 LKSVKNKDFHH
-201 APKNSFIEKIA
+201 APKDFFQKIA
-212 LFYYRADLMSDE
+212 LLYYRADLMNDE

-254 TESKRQAIFSLLSL
+254 SESKRQAIFSLLSL

-343 RHQTEGYFYDP
+343 RYKTEGYFYDP

-373 FKTLARVIE
+373 FKTLVRVIE

-392 KDDLLEELKNPEFL
+392 KEDLLEELKNPEFL

-463 DKVFCLIRIGDITE
+463 DKVFCLIKIGDITE

-598 EAILKIQ
+598 EAILKFQ
-605 KESENKGEN
+605 KESENGGEN
-614 RGSWREIKLEKT
+614 RGSWHEIKLEKT
-626 PIKHALFVP
+626 PIEHALFVP

-648 PSASFKMSEKNF
+648 PSASFKMSGENF

-676 LKHEIYDP
+676 LKHEIYNP
-684 KDYTL
+684 KD
-689 LKEMIQT
+689 
-696 AHFKK
+696 
-701 VPTWHYKDL
+701 
-710 DHMISE
+710 
-716 IKGKKGYTLLKDLI
+716 YTLLKDLI

-744 DLDHM
+744 DLDYM

-758 PNQKVPKDEFNALDS
+758 PNQKVPKDEFNALDD

-783 VRADKKE
+783 VKADKKE
-790 ELIQT
+790 KLIQT

-811 IKIAQGEI
+811 TKIAQGEI
-819 DPYDTEKHKQDK
+819 DIDNIDKHKQDR

-859 LKHVVKVESE
+859 LKHVVKVKSE
-869 SDFLEELLKI
+869 IDFLKELQETETIK
-879 VETLQENY
+879 TLQENY

-904 PYFNNAA
+904 PYIDNAT

-958 FNPKN
+958 FNPKD

-968 IKVVLKFYGDKDDVG
+968 IKVVLKFYGDKDEVG
-983 ERYRDD
+983 ERYRDL
-989 WIKEGELKDFFLKQL
+989 WIEKGKLEDFFLTL
-1004 A
+1004 

>member
-1 MAKKKDVT
+1 MAKKKDLT
-9 TDNEIFVAQ
+9 SYNEIFVAQ
-18 KLAEDELNINEI
+18 KLAEDELNTNEI
-30 NKPLEMLDFKSFD
+30 NEPLERLDFKSFD
-43 NNKDL
+43 SNKEL

-71 ENKKEF
+71 GSKKEF

-82 KHYSFAH
+82 ERYSFAN
-89 CDFAKKKLNPLLKS
+89 CDFTHKKLNPLLKS

-158 FSANEH
+158 FSANEN

-178 NKDYFKQIDFKN
+178 GKDFSKQIDFKN
-190 LKSVTNKDFHH
+190 LKEVTHKDFHR
-201 APKNSFIEKIA
+201 APKDFFEKIA
-212 LFYYRADLMSDE
+212 LFYYRADLMNDE

-254 TESKRQAIFSLLSL
+254 SESKRQAIFSLLSL

-276 ATFTEESDLITA
+276 ATFTEESDLITS

-309 KKNNLNAFKEL
+309 KKNNLNAFKDL

-343 RHQTEGYFYDP
+343 RYQTEGYFYDP

-382 NDDGSDFLKA
+382 NDDGNDFSKA
-392 KDDLLEELKNPEFL
+392 KDDLLEEIKDPEFL
-406 FSDDKDKGY
+406 FSTNKDKDY
-415 KVNVFKESLKSM
+415 KVKVFKEGLKSM

-463 DKVFCLIRIGDITE
+463 DKVFCLIKIGDITE

-502 QIDKSSINILV
+502 QIDRSSINILV
-513 GSRTFDTG
+513 GSRTFETG

-605 KESENKGEN
+605 KESENRGEN

-626 PIKHALFVP
+626 PIKHDLFVP

-640 QTNALKIS
+640 PTSILKIS
-648 PSASFKMSEKNF
+648 PNASFKMSEKNF
-660 KDLKEYFHLM
+660 KDLKEYFNLM

-684 KDYTL
+684 KDYATL
-689 LKEMIQT
+689 KDMIQ
-696 AHFKK
+696 K
-701 VPTWHYKDL
+701 
-710 DHMISE
+710 
-716 IKGKKGYTLLKDLI
+716 
-730 QTAHFKKVSTWHYK
+730 AHFKKVSTWHYK
-744 DLDHM
+744 DLDYM
-749 ISEIKGKLY
+749 IAEIKGKLY
-758 PNQKVPKDEFNALDS
+758 PNQKVPKDEFNALDN

-783 VRADKKE
+783 VKADKQE
-790 ELIQT
+790 ALIKT

-801 YAPLDKETLR
+801 HAPLDKETLR

-831 TFKVDEAELLKLKE
+831 IFKVDGAELLKLKE
-845 HYYTPLIKAKNCDW
+845 HYYTPLIKAKDCDW
-859 LKHVVKVESE
+859 LKHVVKVKSE
-869 SDFLEELLKI
+869 IDFLQELQDQETIK
-879 VETLQENY
+879 TLQENY
-887 DFWAFSK
+887 DFWVFSK

-904 PYFNNAA
+904 PYINNVA
-911 ERKFFPDFIFW
+911 ERRFFPDFIFW
-922 LQKGGTQIICFI
+922 LQKGDTQIICFI
-934 DPKGSKHTDYE
+934 DPKGITYADYE

-951 QLFKDKI
+951 KLFKGKV

-963 DPNLK
+963 DPNFK
-968 IKVVLKFYGDKDDVG
+968 IKVVLKFYGDKDRVG
-983 ERYRDD
+983 DNYRDY
-989 WIKEGELKDFFLKQL
+989 WIQKGKLNDFFLTLKD
-1004 A
+1004 

>member
-1 MAKKKDVT
+1 MAKKKQEVRN
-9 TDNEIFVAQ
+9 NEIFVAQ
-18 KLAEDELNINEI
+18 KLAEEELNANEI
-30 NKPLEMLDFKSFD
+30 NDPLEMLDFKSFD
-43 NNKDL
+43 NNKEL

-57 NAFRMLVA
+57 NAFRMLIA

-82 KHYSFAH
+82 KHYSFAN

-103 HFKVENH
+103 HFKVEND
-110 CVSFEN
+110 CVRFEN

-178 NKDYFKQIDFKN
+178 GKDYFKQIDFKN
-190 LKSVTNKDFHH
+190 LKSVTNKDFYH

-224 ESKENLLNYK
+224 EGKENLLNYK
-234 DYWDNGENYVIL
+234 DCWDNGENYVIL

-343 RHQTEGYFYDP
+343 RYQTEGYFHDP

-361 SVNVKNSDAEIF
+361 SVNVENSDAEIF

-406 FSDDKDKGY
+406 FNDDKDQKD
-415 KVNVFKESLKSM
+415 KIKVFKEGLNDM

-446 IINPKNNQEI
+446 IINHKNNQEI

-477 WICEKLKSV
+477 WIYEKLKSV

-513 GSRTFDTG
+513 GSRTFETG

-568 DIDEAIKKDLKPNAA
+568 EIDEAIKKALKPNAA

-605 KESENKGEN
+605 KESENRGES

-640 QTNALKIS
+640 PTSVLELPEN
-648 PSASFKMSEKNF
+648 ASFKMSEKNF
-660 KDLKEYFHLM
+660 KDLKEYFNLM

-684 KDYTL
+684 KDYEQ
-689 LKEMIQT
+689 LKKMIQ
-696 AHFKK
+696 K
-701 VPTWHYKDL
+701 
-710 DHMISE
+710 
-716 IKGKKGYTLLKDLI
+716 
-730 QTAHFKKVSTWHYK
+730 AHFKKVSTWHYK
-744 DLDHM
+744 DLDYM

-783 VRADKKE
+783 VKADKKE
-790 ELIQT
+790 ELVKT

-801 YAPLDKETLR
+801 CAPLDKETL
-811 IKIAQGEI
+811 IKKIAQGEI
-819 DPYDTEKHKQDK
+819 DPYDTDKHKQDK
-831 TFKVDEAELLKLKE
+831 TFKVDGAELLKLKE

-859 LKHVVKVESE
+859 LKHVVKVKSE

-879 VETLQENY
+879 AETLQENY

-904 PYFNNAA
+904 PYIDNAA
-911 ERKFFPDFIFW
+911 ERRFFPDFIFW
-922 LQKGGTQIICFI
+922 LQKGDTQIICFI

-951 QLFKDKI
+951 KLFKDKI
-958 FNPKN
+958 FSSKD
-963 DPNLK
+963 DPNFK

-983 ERYRDD
+983 ERYRDL
-989 WIKEGELKDFFLKQL
+989 WIEKDKLKDFFLDLKD
-1004 A
+1004 

>member
-1 MAKKKDVT
+1 MAKKKDLT

-18 KLAEDELNINEI
+18 KLAEDELNANEI
-30 NKPLEMLDFKSFD
+30 NEPLEMLDFKSFD
-43 NNKDL
+43 SNKEL

-82 KHYSFAH
+82 EHYSFAN
-89 CDFAKKKLNPLLKS
+89 CDFTHKKLNPLLKS
-103 HFKVENH
+103 HFKVENQR
-110 CVSFEN
+110 VSFEN

-158 FSANEH
+158 FSANEN

-178 NKDYFKQIDFKN
+178 GKDFSKQIDFKS
-190 LKSVTNKDFHH
+190 LKKVTHKDFHR
-201 APKNSFIEKIA
+201 APKDFFQKIA
-212 LFYYRADLMSDE
+212 LFYYRADLMNDE

-309 KKNNLNAFKEL
+309 KKNNLSAFKEL

-343 RHQTEGYFYDP
+343 RYKTEGYFHDP

-392 KDDLLEELKNPEFL
+392 KEDLLEELKNPEFL
-406 FSDDKDKGY
+406 FSDDKDQKY
-415 KVNVFKESLKSM
+415 KIEVFKEGLKSM
-427 DFKGLKEEVFYASN
+427 DFKGLKEEVFYANN

-463 DKVFCLIRIGDITE
+463 DKVFCLIKIGDITE

-486 KVVSKNLS
+486 KMVSKNLS

-513 GSRTFDTG
+513 GSRTFETG

-568 DIDEAIKKDLKPNAA
+568 EIDKAVKKDLKPHAA
-583 MLETLFVIPTNHASL
+583 MLETLFVIPTNYASL
-598 EAILKIQ
+598 EAILNFQ

-640 QTNALKIS
+640 QTNALKIP

-701 VPTWHYKDL
+701 V
-710 DHMISE
+710 
-716 IKGKKGYTLLKDLI
+716 
-730 QTAHFKKVSTWHYK
+730 STWHYK
-744 DLDHM
+744 DLDYM

-790 ELIQT
+790 KLIQT

-801 YAPLDKETLR
+801 YAPLDK
-811 IKIAQGEI
+811 
-819 DPYDTEKHKQDK
+819 DKQNK
-831 TFKVDEAELLKLKE
+831 TFKVGDAELLKLKE

-859 LKHVVKVESE
+859 LKHVVKVKSE

-879 VETLQENY
+879 TETLQENY

-904 PYFNNAA
+904 PYIDNAT

-922 LQKGGTQIICFI
+922 LQKGDTQIICFI
-934 DPKGSKHTDYE
+934 DPKGTEHTSSLR
-945 HKADAY
+945 KADVY
-951 QLFKDKI
+951 KDLFKDKV
-958 FNPKN
+958 FSSKN
-963 DPNLK
+963 DPNSK
-968 IKVVLKFYGDKDDVG
+968 IRVVLKFYGNKDDVG